1 MSDELDKRVVR
12 MEFDNSKFE
21 KNVKQSQETLKKLD
35 EQLEFKDGS
44 KGIEKVEASLSHFQI
59 VSFAVINRVTN
70 KIIDLGVNFVKA
82 LSVDNI
88 SAGWT
93 KFGQKT
99 TSVATL
105 AAQKI
110 KIAGKEIEDAGEKM
124 KVINDQLD
132 KLNFFSDETSYNFT
146 DMIDNIGK
154 FTAAGRSLDESVNA
168 MMGIANWAALSGQ
181 NASVASRAMY
191 QLSQA
196 LGKGYVQLID
206 WRSIGTAN
214 MDTQEFR
221 ETVLQTAVDIGE
233 LTKAGNEFITKTG
246 KKFTLEQFTESL
258 SSKWFTNDVLLKTL
272 SKYSSAVQDVY
283 EIASKEGISAT
294 EVLEKYGDQFDKFGI
309 KAFKAAQEAR
319 TFTDVINATKDAVS
333 TGWMTTAE
341 QIFGGYEDAK
351 NLWTELANELYGI
364 FAEGGNFRNEVLNLW
379 NTLEGRKD
387 IFGEHGSSNQGAFW
401 NIYDAI
407 IAIKDLIKDAW
418 SGVFNS
424 SDFTSETER
433 AQDLAS
439 KLKEITSQIREI
451 TSRVLNNIRN
461 NIELKAVLSGLANTV
476 GILVSLLKAAYFA
489 ISPIVYAAKD
499 LAKYLFNR
507 IAAFG
512 LNMKKVQS
520 VTENIN
526 RVASKL
532 YYSISNIIEYINP
545 TGILDSVI
553 DTLSGILQEL
563 SKFDIINAIADWVK
577 DFIDAMKSAGGNSE
591 SVQNILGG
599 LASIIRV
606 IGKLVIEVTKIIS
619 KYVLPIASIII
630 DTVSKVAGFLSGL
643 LVTILGFVGD
653 FITQLS
659 NLILGKSSEFGE
671 LGNDIKNFVTD
682 MLARLKKLSP
692 VLKSIVS
699 ITKTFVD
706 LILLLPKAIDKLF
719 VNFTGKTFGENIVAF
734 FDNLAKSISNLYNKI
749 QNGIGGKGSNN
760 LFDPIINLANG
771 IKSFLKGLWSI
782 LSGIISL
789 TGTIIGAVGKILS
802 GIGSVLQDIS
812 KFANGVEL
820 KQTTKALLTIVT
832 ILATIT
838 AIGWIIYSLFYGIK
852 SLLAPVQYVME
863 NVGDTI
869 YNLGKAMKNKS
880 IADIINSIGE
890 FLKSIAFLM
899 LSLSASIAVIAA
911 IPENGFIRGVVT
923 IGVFSVI
930 ISALA
935 ITLTVLSAK
944 LKTLQLAQKTLVKT
958 AKTFTGHSA
967 TQSYTTMSEVARV
980 LMSIGLAIVEFAI
993 AVKII
998 ASLNINES
1006 WSAAGMLTLFMIAIS
1021 VIAIELVKH
1030 APKEKDAKALAK
1042 NTSVLKK
1049 MIKLI
1054 GTMAFSLMIISK
1066 SIAKLASVDTTKM
1079 WNAFAAMGLT
1089 IVLISAFVIE
1099 LAKVSKTKKGESTA
1113 NFKGV
1118 ASIFLAISVLALSIL
1133 KFVKNVSGMDEGKL
1147 WYGIGVLS
1155 AILTILAVFVGLIEL
1170 VTVLTSKLNKKGSKL
1185 EGLVTVTYTQYDGI
1199 AAMFASMS
1207 VLLLS
1212 ISSTL
1217 SILSNIGDHAKLWSS
1232 VGAISTLLIAFAA
1245 MIAIISKF
1253 STAQKTLEQS
1263 LDKTKSNKLGKKFK
1277 GAFNKSTNGTDWSG
1291 VTGFIL
1297 GMSSALL
1304 IISGA
1309 LSKMD
1314 KLDPDKMKSSVL
1326 AIIVLMGAFV
1336 VAIKSMVNVSDKSKN
1351 FKAKELNK
1359 LMIVMSIVLWSI
1371 AGVISVLGKMDIAT
1385 VWSSVGAIVLILD
1398 TLAVVISII
1407 SKFGTSGKKAEA
1419 NMAQLV
1425 ILTFSMVMFV
1435 NALST
1440 LKDVP
1445 WQTILAASGGLI
1457 AVLMAIAGVI
1467 TIISKFG
1474 TSGKKAEANMAQLAI
1489 LTGTMTLF
1497 MLSLS
1502 TLKDIPWQTILAASG
1517 GLIAVLMAI
1526 TGVIAIISKFGTS
1539 GKKAK
1544 SNMAQLAILTGTM
1557 TLFMLSL
1564 STLKDI
1570 PWQTI
1575 LAAAGAVSVVLY
1587 ALVGA
1592 VALMSM
1598 IKVEPTS
1605 MLAFAAAIL
1614 VLSASLIPFA
1624 VAMQLLQIVGWSSIG
1639 KGAII
1644 LAGGLTLLVAAAKI
1658 MGPAVVNLLAV
1669 SAAVIMLGAGLL
1681 MASMALT
1688 GFAANLGISMEE
1700 IVANSELI
1708 GTALQNI
1715 GPMLV
1720 DALFSGF
1727 IELFSKLGELIPK
1740 IENIVIELINSLVN
1754 IFSNEA
1760 TLKLPESIMTLVD
1773 SCIEALNN
1781 RIPKI
1786 LESVKNIAKTILQWL
1801 KDNIVWIANDTIT
1814 VLLKIIDTI
1823 TSRMDEITTS
1833 LVNFLTKLTKD
1844 LFDKI
1849 WPVIK
1854 LIVDKIIEIL
1864 PELFKQL
1871 LNLVTVVSKFVL
1883 VFIGYVIK
1891 MVIASLGT
1899 LAKLMFDLLAGIIL
1913 LVVEVFK
1920 GLTRVIFAAL
1930 RYMAY
1935 TVVDLI
1941 GDVLEALL
1949 KDIPTFVKSIGGK
1962 IIAAVLSTLSD
1973 MVRDIPILKVLSGPL
1988 DDAAK
1993 NLSNNARLNTEGIL
2007 QNVYDELDSARRGIS
2022 GVVTNI
2028 TSRVGEDVTQGISD
2042 INAAMASSMEELTG
2056 TAKKGGENA
2065 GNATSEGYRDALEIH
2080 SPSKVFARLGG
2091 YVVDGLTNGL
2101 NDNTGAIRNSAISM
2115 MNDTVTAAKSVIDNA
2130 NMDDDIVIRPVMD
2143 LSNIQSGVSNISSL
2157 MSNVNG
2163 TEVSMS
2169 GRLASSITKDNKR
2182 ASKHASENKNGTI
2195 INNGGDTYNPTF
2207 NITSNDPEAVAREVD
2222 IRMQR
2227 MRMQSSL
2234 AKGGAR

>member
-59 VSFAVINRVTN
+59 VAFAVINRVTN

-489 ISPIVYAAKD
+489 VSPIVYAAKD

-630 DTVSKVAGFLSGL
+630 NTVSKVAGFLSGL

-671 LGNDIKNFVTD
+671 LGDDIKNFATD

-692 VLKSIVS
+692 VLKSIVD

-771 IKSFLKGLWSI
+771 ISSFLKGLWSI

-789 TGTIIGAVGKILS
+789 AGTIIGAVGKILS
-802 GIGSVLQDIS
+802 GIGGVLQDIS

-863 NVGDTI
+863 SVGDTI

-899 LSLSASIAVIAA
+899 LSFSASIAIIAA
-911 IPENGFIRGVVT
+911 IPVDGFTRGVTT
-923 IGVFSVI
+923 ISIFAVF

-967 TQSYTTMSEVARV
+967 TQSYTTISEVARV

-998 ASLNINES
+998 ASLNITES

-1030 APKEKDAKALAK
+1030 APKEKDAKAMAK

-1066 SIAKLASVDTTKM
+1066 SIAKLASVDTMKM
-1079 WNAFAAMGLT
+1079 WNAFAAMGL
-1089 IVLISAFVIE
+1089 IILLISAFVIG
-1099 LAKVSKTKKGESTA
+1099 LAKVSKTKKGEGAA

-1212 ISSTL
+1212 IASTL

-1253 STAQKTLEQS
+1253 SIAQKTLEQS

-1291 VTGFIL
+1291 ITGFIL

-1314 KLDPDKMKSSVL
+1314 KLDPDKMKTSVL

-1336 VAIKSMVNVSDKSKN
+1336 FAIKSMVKLSDKSKN

-1359 LMIVMSIVLWSI
+1359 LMIVMSMVLWSI
-1371 AGVISVLGKMDIAT
+1371 AGVISTLGKMDITT
-1385 VWSSVGAIVLILD
+1385 VWSSVGAVVLILGA
-1398 TLAVVISII
+1398 LAGVISLI

-1435 NALST
+1435 NALSN
-1440 LKDVP
+1440 LKEVS

-1467 TIISKFG
+1467 
-1474 TSGKKAEANMAQLAI
+1474 
-1489 LTGTMTLF
+1489 
-1497 MLSLS
+1497 
-1502 TLKDIPWQTILAASG
+1502 
-1517 GLIAVLMAI
+1517 
-1526 TGVIAIISKFGTS
+1526 AIISKFGTS
-1539 GKKAK
+1539 GKKANA
-1544 SNMAQLAILTGTM
+1544 NMAQLAILTGTM

-1592 VALMSM
+1592 VTLMSM

-1624 VAMQLLQIVGWSSIG
+1624 VAMQLLQTVTWSSIG

-1669 SAAVIMLGAGLL
+1669 SAAVVMLGAGLF

-1688 GFAANLGISMEE
+1688 GFSANLGISMEE

-1708 GTALQNI
+1708 GAALQNI

-1727 IELFSKLGELIPK
+1727 IELFSKLGELIPQ
-1740 IENIVIELINSLVN
+1740 IENIVIELINSLDN
-1754 IFSNEA
+1754 ILSNEA
-1760 TLKLPESIMTLVD
+1760 TLKLPESIMTLID
-1773 SCIEALNN
+1773 SCIEALKN
-1781 RIPKI
+1781 RMPKI
-1786 LESVKNIAKTILQWL
+1786 LESVKNISKTILQWL
-1801 KDNIVWIANDTIT
+1801 KDNIAWIANDIIT

-1833 LVNFLTKLTKD
+1833 LVNFLKKLTKD

-1849 WPVIK
+1849 GPVIK
-1854 LIVDKIIEIL
+1854 LIVDKIIEKL
-1864 PELFKQL
+1864 PELSKEL
-1871 LNLVTVVSKFVL
+1871 LKLVTVVGQFVL

-1920 GLTRVIFAAL
+1920 GLTSVIFAAL

-2028 TSRVGEDVTQGISD
+2028 TSRVGEDITQGISD
-2042 INAAMASSMEELTG
+2042 INAAMTSSMEALTG

-2101 NDNTGAIRNSAISM
+2101 NDNTGTIRNSAISM

-2163 TEVSMS
+2163 TTVSMS

-2182 ASKHASENKNGTI
+2182 ASKRSSESNSGTT

>member
-59 VSFAVINRVTN
+59 VAFAVINRVTN

-88 SAGWT
+88 YAGWT
-93 KFGQKT
+93 KFGQKV

-110 KIAGKEIEDAGEKM
+110 KMSGKVIEDTSEKM
-124 KVINDQLD
+124 EAINDQLD

-181 NASVASRAMY
+181 NASTASRAMY

-196 LGKGYVQLID
+196 LGKGYIQLID
-206 WRSIGTAN
+206 WKSIQIAN

-246 KKFTLEQFTESL
+246 KKFTLEKFTESL

-272 SKYSSAVQDVY
+272 SKYSSAVQDIY

-461 NIELKAVLSGLANTV
+461 NIELKAILSGLSNTV

-512 LNMKKVQS
+512 LNMKKVQG

-532 YYSISNIIEYINP
+532 YYSISNIVEYINP
-545 TGILDSVI
+545 TGVLDSVI

-577 DFIDAMKSAGGNSE
+577 DFIDAMKSAGGTSE

-599 LASIIRV
+599 LASIVRV

-619 KYVLPIASIII
+619 KYVLPIASIVI
-630 DTVSKVAGFLSGL
+630 DTVSKVSGFLSGL

-671 LGNDIKNFVTD
+671 LGDDIKNFATD

-719 VNFTGKTFGENIVAF
+719 VNFTGKTFGENIIAF
-734 FDNLAKSISNLYNKI
+734 FDNLSKSISNLYNKI

-760 LFDPIINLANG
+760 LFDPITNLANG
-771 IKSFLKGLWSI
+771 IASFLKGIWSI
-782 LSGIISL
+782 LSGIMSL
-789 TGTIIGAVGKILS
+789 TGTIIGAIGKILS
-802 GIGSVLQDIS
+802 GIGSVLQDVS

-863 NVGDTI
+863 SVGDTI

-880 IADIINSIGE
+880 IADIINSVGE

-899 LSLSASIAVIAA
+899 LSFSASIAIIAA
-911 IPENGFIRGVVT
+911 IPVDGFTRGVTT
-923 IGVFSVI
+923 IGIFVAI
-930 ISALA
+930 IIALA

-958 AKTFTGHSA
+958 AKTFTGHSS
-967 TQSYTTMSEVARV
+967 TQSYTTISEVARV
-980 LMSIGLAIVEFAI
+980 LMSIGLAMVEFAV

-998 ASLNINES
+998 ASLKLAES
-1006 WSAAGMLTLFMIAIS
+1006 WSAAGMLTLFMIVIS
-1021 VIAIELVKH
+1021 VISIELVKH

-1042 NTSVLKK
+1042 NTSVLKR

-1054 GTMAFSLMIISK
+1054 STMAFSLMIISK
-1066 SIAKLASVDTTKM
+1066 SIAKLASVDTIKM
-1079 WNAFAAMGLT
+1079 WNAFAAMGLIMT
-1089 IVLISAFVIE
+1089 LISVFIIVLAN
-1099 LAKVSKTKKGESTA
+1099 VSKTTKGKSAA

-1133 KFVKNVSGMDEGKL
+1133 TFVKKVSGMDEGKL

-1170 VTVLTSKLNKKGSKL
+1170 VTILTSKLNQKGSKL
-1185 EGLVTVTYTQYDGI
+1185 EGVITVTYTQYDGI

-1212 ISSTL
+1212 IAATL
-1217 SILSNIGDHAKLWSS
+1217 SILSNIGDPAKLWSS
-1232 VGAISTLLIAFAA
+1232 VGAISVLLLVFSA
-1245 MIAIISKF
+1245 MIAVISKF

-1291 VTGFIL
+1291 ITGFML

-1304 IISGA
+1304 VMSSA
-1309 LSKMD
+1309 LSIMN
-1314 KLDPDKMKSSVL
+1314 KLDVDKMRSSVL

-1336 VAIKSMVNVSDKSKN
+1336 IAIKSMVNISDKSKN

-1359 LMIVMSIVLWSI
+1359 LMIIMSMVLWSI
-1371 AGVISVLGKMDIAT
+1371 AGVIATLGKMDITT
-1385 VWSSVGAIVLILD
+1385 VWSSVGAIVLILGA
-1398 TLAVVISII
+1398 LAGVISLI

-1440 LKDVP
+1440 LEDVS

-1467 TIISKFG
+1467 
-1474 TSGKKAEANMAQLAI
+1474 
-1489 LTGTMTLF
+1489 
-1497 MLSLS
+1497 
-1502 TLKDIPWQTILAASG
+1502 
-1517 GLIAVLMAI
+1517 
-1526 TGVIAIISKFGTS
+1526 AIISKFGTS
-1539 GKKAK
+1539 GKKANA
-1544 SNMAQLAILTGTM
+1544 NMAQLAILTGTM

-1614 VLSASLIPFA
+1614 VLSASLIPLA
-1624 VAMQLLQIVGWSSIG
+1624 VAMQLLQTIGWSSIG
-1639 KGAII
+1639 KGAVI

-1658 MGPAVVNLLAV
+1658 MGPAVINLLAV

-1681 MASMALT
+1681 MASIALT

-1708 GTALQNI
+1708 GAALQNI

-1720 DALFSGF
+1720 DALFNGF
-1727 IELFSKLGELIPK
+1727 IELFSKLGELIPQ

-1781 RIPKI
+1781 RMPKI

-1801 KDNIVWIANDTIT
+1801 KDNIAWIANDTIT

-1833 LVNFLTKLTKD
+1833 LVNFLKKLTKD

-1849 WPVIK
+1849 GPVIK

-1864 PELFKQL
+1864 PELSKQL
-1871 LNLVTVVSKFVL
+1871 LRLVTVVGNFVL

-1899 LAKLMFDLLAGIIL
+1899 LAKLMLDLLAGIIL
-1913 LVVEVFK
+1913 LAVEVFK

-2042 INAAMASSMEELTG
+2042 INAAMVSSMEELTG

-2101 NDNTGAIRNSAISM
+2101 NDNTGTIRNSAISM

-2163 TEVSMS
+2163 TEMSMT
-2169 GRLASSITKDNKR
+2169 GKLASSITKDNKR
-2182 ASKHASENKNGTI
+2182 ASKRASESNNGTI

>member
-59 VSFAVINRVTN
+59 VAFTVINRITN
-70 KIIDLGVNFVKA
+70 KIIDLGANFVKA

-206 WRSIGTAN
+206 WKSIQTAN

-246 KKFTLEQFTESL
+246 KKFTLEKFTESL

-433 AQDLAS
+433 AQDLSS

-532 YYSISNIIEYINP
+532 YYSISNIVEYINP
-545 TGILDSVI
+545 TGILDSII

-671 LGNDIKNFVTD
+671 LGNDIKNFATD

-771 IKSFLKGLWSI
+771 ISSLLKGLWSI

-802 GIGSVLQDIS
+802 GIGGVLQDIS

-899 LSLSASIAVIAA
+899 LSFSASIAIIAA
-911 IPENGFIRGVVT
+911 IPVDGFTRGVTT
-923 IGVFSVI
+923 ISIFAVF

-944 LKTLQLAQKTLVKT
+944 LKTLQIAQKTLVKT
-958 AKTFTGHSA
+958 AKTFTGHSS
-967 TQSYTTMSEVARV
+967 TQSYTTISEVARV
-980 LMSIGLAIVEFAI
+980 LMSIGLAIVQFAI

-998 ASLNINES
+998 ASLNITEA
-1006 WSAAGMLTLFMIAIS
+1006 WSAAGMLTLFMIAVS

-1049 MIKLI
+1049 MIKII

-1066 SIAKLASVDTTKM
+1066 SISKLASVDTTKM
-1079 WNAFAAMGLT
+1079 WSAFGVMALT
-1089 IVLISAFVIE
+1089 IVLISGFVIA
-1099 LAKVSKTKKGESTA
+1099 LAKVSKTKKGEGA
-1113 NFKGV
+1113 PNFKGV

-1133 KFVKNVSGMDEGKL
+1133 TFVKNVSGMDEGKL

-1253 STAQKTLEQS
+1253 SIAQKTLEQS

-1291 VTGFIL
+1291 ITGFIL

-1314 KLDPDKMKSSVL
+1314 KLDPDKMKTSVL

-1336 VAIKSMVNVSDKSKN
+1336 IAIKSMVKLSDKSKN

-1359 LMIVMSIVLWSI
+1359 LMIIMSMVLWSI
-1371 AGVISVLGKMDIAT
+1371 AGVIATLGKMDITT
-1385 VWSSVGAIVLILD
+1385 VWSSVGAVVLILGA
-1398 TLAVVISII
+1398 LATVISII

-1435 NALST
+1435 NALSN
-1440 LKDVP
+1440 LKEVS

-1467 TIISKFG
+1467 
-1474 TSGKKAEANMAQLAI
+1474 
-1489 LTGTMTLF
+1489 
-1497 MLSLS
+1497 
-1502 TLKDIPWQTILAASG
+1502 
-1517 GLIAVLMAI
+1517 
-1526 TGVIAIISKFGTS
+1526 AIISKFGTS
-1539 GKKAK
+1539 GKKANA
-1544 SNMAQLAILTGTM
+1544 NMAQLAILTGTM

-1614 VLSASLIPFA
+1614 VLSASLIPLA
-1624 VAMQLLQIVGWSSIG
+1624 VAMQLLQMVGWSSIG

-1644 LAGGLTLLVAAAKI
+1644 LAGGLMLLVAAAKI

-1669 SAAVIMLGAGLL
+1669 SAAVIMLGSGLL
-1681 MASMALT
+1681 MAAMALT

-1708 GTALQNI
+1708 GAALQNI

-1720 DALFSGF
+1720 DALFNGF
-1727 IELFSKLGELIPK
+1727 IELFNKLGELIPQ
-1740 IENIVIELINSLVN
+1740 IEDVVIELINSLVN
-1754 IFSNEA
+1754 IFSNDA

-1773 SCIEALNN
+1773 SCIEALEN
-1781 RIPKI
+1781 RMPKI

-1801 KDNIVWIANDTIT
+1801 KDNIAWIANDTIT
-1814 VLLKIIDTI
+1814 VLLKIVDTI

-1833 LVNFLTKLTKD
+1833 LVNFLKKLTKD

-1849 WPVIK
+1849 GTVIK
-1854 LIVDKIIEIL
+1854 LIVDKIIEKL
-1864 PELFKQL
+1864 PELSKQL
-1871 LNLVTVVSKFVL
+1871 LRLVTVVGQFVL
-1883 VFIGYVIK
+1883 LFIGYVIK

-1899 LAKLMFDLLAGIIL
+1899 LAKLMLDLLAGIIL
-1913 LVVEVFK
+1913 LAVEVFK

-2007 QNVYDELDSARRGIS
+2007 QNVYDELDSARKGIS

-2042 INAAMASSMEELTG
+2042 INAAMTSSMEALTG
-2056 TAKKGGENA
+2056 TAKKGGEDA

-2101 NDNTGAIRNSAISM
+2101 NDNTGAVRNSAISM

-2163 TEVSMS
+2163 TKVSMS

-2182 ASKHASENKNGTI
+2182 ASKRASESNSGTI

-2227 MRMQSSL
+2227 MRMQSNL

>member
-59 VSFAVINRVTN
+59 VAFTVINRITN
-70 KIIDLGVNFVKA
+70 KIIDLGANFVKA

-526 RVASKL
+526 RIASKL
-532 YYSISNIIEYINP
+532 YYSISNIVEYINP

-577 DFIDAMKSAGGNSE
+577 DFIDAMKSAGGTSE

-606 IGKLVIEVTKIIS
+606 IGKLVIEVTKIVS

-682 MLARLKKLSP
+682 MLSRLKKLSP

-706 LILLLPKAIDKLF
+706 LILLLPKAIDKMF
-719 VNFTGKTFGENIVAF
+719 VNFTGKTFGENIIAF

-749 QNGIGGKGSNN
+749 QNGIGGKGSDN

-771 IKSFLKGLWSI
+771 ISSFLKGIWSI

-899 LSLSASIAVIAA
+899 LSLSASIAIIAA
-911 IPENGFIRGVVT
+911 IPENGFTRGVTT
-923 IGVFSVI
+923 IGIFSGI

-958 AKTFTGHSA
+958 AKTFTGHSS

-1054 GTMAFSLMIISK
+1054 GTIAFSLMIISK
-1066 SIAKLASVDTTKM
+1066 SIAKLASVDTAKM
-1079 WNAFAAMGLT
+1079 WNAFAAMGLI
-1089 IVLISAFVIE
+1089 IVLISVFVIA
-1099 LAKVSKTKKGESTA
+1099 LAKVSKSKKGESAA

-1304 IISGA
+1304 IISSA

-1336 VAIKSMVNVSDKSKN
+1336 LAIKSMVNISDKSKN

-1359 LMIVMSIVLWSI
+1359 LMIVMSMVLWSI

-1440 LKDVP
+1440 LKDV
-1445 WQTILAASGGLI
+1445 S
-1457 AVLMAIAGVI
+1457 
-1467 TIISKFG
+1467 
-1474 TSGKKAEANMAQLAI
+1474 
-1489 LTGTMTLF
+1489 
-1497 MLSLS
+1497 
-1502 TLKDIPWQTILAASG
+1502 WQTILAASG

-1539 GKKAK
+1539 GKKAEA
-1544 SNMAQLAILTGTM
+1544 NMAQLAILTGTM

-1624 VAMQLLQIVGWSSIG
+1624 VAMQLLQIVEWSSIG

-1708 GTALQNI
+1708 GAALQNI

-1727 IELFSKLGELIPK
+1727 IELFNKLGELIPQ

-1760 TLKLPESIMTLVD
+1760 TLKLPESIMTLID

-1781 RIPKI
+1781 RMPKI
-1786 LESVKNIAKTILQWL
+1786 LESVKNIAKTVLQWL

-1833 LVNFLTKLTKD
+1833 LVNFLKKLTKD

-1849 WPVIK
+1849 GPVIK

-1864 PELFKQL
+1864 PELSKQL

-1891 MVIASLGT
+1891 MVIDSLGT

-2022 GVVTNI
+2022 GVITNI
-2028 TSRVGEDVTQGISD
+2028 TSRVGDDVTQGISD
-2042 INAAMASSMEELTG
+2042 INAAMTSSMEALTG

>member
-35 EQLEFKDGS
+35 EQLEFKDSS

-59 VSFAVINRVTN
+59 VAFTVINRITN

-499 LAKYLFNR
+499 LAKYLFNK

-532 YYSISNIIEYINP
+532 YYSISNIVEYINP

-577 DFIDAMKSAGGNSE
+577 DFIDAMKSAGGTSE

-706 LILLLPKAIDKLF
+706 LILLLPKAIDKMF
-719 VNFTGKTFGENIVAF
+719 VNFTGKTFGENIVSF

-749 QNGIGGKGSNN
+749 QNGIGGKGSGN

-771 IKSFLKGLWSI
+771 ISSFLKGLWSI

-802 GIGSVLQDIS
+802 GIGGVLQDIS

-899 LSLSASIAVIAA
+899 LSFSASIAIIAA
-911 IPENGFIRGVVT
+911 IPVDGFTRGVTT
-923 IGVFSVI
+923 IGIFSGI

-1079 WNAFAAMGLT
+1079 WNAFAAMGLI
-1089 IVLISAFVIE
+1089 IVLISVFVIK
-1099 LAKVSKTKKGESTA
+1099 LAKVSKSKKGESAA

-1133 KFVKNVSGMDEGKL
+1133 KFVKNVSCMDEGKL

-1217 SILSNIGDHAKLWSS
+1217 STLSNIGDHAKLWSS

-1263 LDKTKSNKLGKKFK
+1263 LDKTKSNKLRKKFK

-1304 IISGA
+1304 IISSA

-1336 VAIKSMVNVSDKSKN
+1336 VAIKSMVKVSDNSKN

-1359 LMIVMSIVLWSI
+1359 LMIVMSMVLWSI

-1385 VWSSVGAIVLILD
+1385 VWSSVGAIVLILGA
-1398 TLAVVISII
+1398 LATVISVI

-1435 NALST
+1435 NA
-1440 LKDVP
+1440 
-1445 WQTILAASGGLI
+1445 
-1457 AVLMAIAGVI
+1457 
-1467 TIISKFG
+1467 
-1474 TSGKKAEANMAQLAI
+1474 
-1489 LTGTMTLF
+1489 
-1497 MLSLS
+1497 LS

-1539 GKKAK
+1539 GKKAEA
-1544 SNMAQLAILTGTM
+1544 NMAQLAILTGTM

-1720 DALFSGF
+1720 DALFNGF
-1727 IELFSKLGELIPK
+1727 IELFNKLGELIPK

-1781 RIPKI
+1781 RMPKI

-1823 TSRMDEITTS
+1823 TSRMDEITNS
-1833 LVNFLTKLTKD
+1833 LVNFLTKLTIA

-1849 WPVIK
+1849 GPIIK

-1864 PELFKQL
+1864 PELSKQL

-1891 MVIASLGT
+1891 MVIDSLGT
-1899 LAKLMFDLLAGIIL
+1899 LAKLIFDLLAGIIL

-1935 TVVDLI
+1935 TIVDLI

-1973 MVRDIPILKVLSGPL
+1973 MVKDIPILKVLSGPL

-2022 GVVTNI
+2022 GVITNI
-2028 TSRVGEDVTQGISD
+2028 TSRVGDDVTQGISD

-2101 NDNTGAIRNSAISM
+2101 NDNTGAVRNSAISM

>member
-59 VSFAVINRVTN
+59 VAFTVINRITN
-70 KIIDLGVNFVKA
+70 KIIDLGANFVKA

-110 KIAGKEIEDAGEKM
+110 KIAGKEIEDTSEKM
-124 KVINDQLD
+124 EVINDQLD

-532 YYSISNIIEYINP
+532 YYSISNIVEYINP

-771 IKSFLKGLWSI
+771 ISSFLKGLWSI

-802 GIGSVLQDIS
+802 GIGGVLQDIS

-863 NVGDTI
+863 SVGDTI

-899 LSLSASIAVIAA
+899 LSFSASIAIIAA
-911 IPENGFIRGVVT
+911 IPVDGFTRGVTT
-923 IGVFSVI
+923 ISIFAVF

-944 LKTLQLAQKTLVKT
+944 LKTLQIAQKTLVKT

-967 TQSYTTMSEVARV
+967 TQSYTTISEVARV

-998 ASLNINES
+998 ASLNITES

-1066 SIAKLASVDTTKM
+1066 SIAKLASVDTMKM
-1079 WNAFAAMGLT
+1079 WNAFAAMGLI
-1089 IVLISAFVIE
+1089 IVLISAFVIG
-1099 LAKVSKTKKGESTA
+1099 LAKVSKTKKGEGAA

-1217 SILSNIGDHAKLWSS
+1217 SILSNIGDQAKLWSS

-1253 STAQKTLEQS
+1253 SIAQKTLEQS

-1291 VTGFIL
+1291 ITGFIL

-1314 KLDPDKMKSSVL
+1314 KLDPDKMKTSVL

-1336 VAIKSMVNVSDKSKN
+1336 IAIKSMVKLSDKSKN

-1359 LMIVMSIVLWSI
+1359 LMIIMSMVLWSI
-1371 AGVISVLGKMDIAT
+1371 AGVIATLGKMDITT
-1385 VWSSVGAIVLILD
+1385 VWSSVGAVVLILGA
-1398 TLAVVISII
+1398 LATVISII

-1435 NALST
+1435 NALSN
-1440 LKDVP
+1440 LKEVS

-1467 TIISKFG
+1467 
-1474 TSGKKAEANMAQLAI
+1474 
-1489 LTGTMTLF
+1489 
-1497 MLSLS
+1497 
-1502 TLKDIPWQTILAASG
+1502 
-1517 GLIAVLMAI
+1517 
-1526 TGVIAIISKFGTS
+1526 AIISKFGTS
-1539 GKKAK
+1539 GKKANA
-1544 SNMAQLAILTGTM
+1544 NMAQLAILTGTM

-1614 VLSASLIPFA
+1614 VLSASLIPLA
-1624 VAMQLLQIVGWSSIG
+1624 VAMQLLQTVEWSSIG

-1669 SAAVIMLGAGLL
+1669 SAAVVMLGAGLL

-1720 DALFSGF
+1720 EALFSGF
-1727 IELFSKLGELIPK
+1727 IELFNKLGELIPQ
-1740 IENIVIELINSLVN
+1740 IENIVIELINSLDN
-1754 IFSNEA
+1754 ILSNEA
-1760 TLKLPESIMTLVD
+1760 TLKLPESIMKLVD
-1773 SCIEALNN
+1773 SCIEALTN
-1781 RIPKI
+1781 RMPKI

-1801 KDNIVWIANDTIT
+1801 KDNIVWIANDIIT

-1833 LVNFLTKLTKD
+1833 IVNFLKKLTKD

-1849 WPVIK
+1849 GPVIK
-1854 LIVDKIIEIL
+1854 LIVDKIIENL
-1864 PELFKQL
+1864 PELSKEL
-1871 LNLVTVVSKFVL
+1871 LKLVTVVGQFVL

-1973 MVRDIPILKVLSGPL
+1973 MVKDIPILKVLSGPL

-2042 INAAMASSMEELTG
+2042 INAAMTSSMEELTG

-2163 TEVSMS
+2163 TEMSMT
-2169 GRLASSITKDNKR
+2169 GKLASSITKDNKR
-2182 ASKHASENKNGTI
+2182 ASKRASESKNGTI

>member
-59 VSFAVINRVTN
+59 VAFTVINRITN
-70 KIIDLGVNFVKA
+70 KIIDLGANFVKA

-110 KIAGKEIEDAGEKM
+110 KMSGKVIEDTSKKM
-124 KVINDQLD
+124 EVINDQLD

-294 EVLEKYGDQFDKFGI
+294 EVLEKYGNQFDKFGI

-532 YYSISNIIEYINP
+532 YYSISNIVEYINP

-619 KYVLPIASIII
+619 KYVLPIASIVI

-671 LGNDIKNFVTD
+671 LGDDIKNFVTD

-692 VLKSIVS
+692 VLKSIVD

-771 IKSFLKGLWSI
+771 IDSFLKGLWSI

-802 GIGSVLQDIS
+802 GIGGVLQDIS

-863 NVGDTI
+863 SVGDTI

-899 LSLSASIAVIAA
+899 LSFSASIAIIAA
-911 IPENGFIRGVVT
+911 IPIDGFTRGVTT
-923 IGVFSVI
+923 ISIFAVF

-944 LKTLQLAQKTLVKT
+944 LKTLQIAQKTLVKT

-967 TQSYTTMSEVARV
+967 TQSYTTISEVARV
-980 LMSIGLAIVEFAI
+980 LMSIGLAIVQFAI

-998 ASLNINES
+998 ASLNITEA
-1006 WSAAGMLTLFMIAIS
+1006 WSAAGMLTLFMIAVS

-1079 WNAFAAMGLT
+1079 WSAFGVMALT
-1089 IVLISAFVIE
+1089 IVLISGFVIA
-1099 LAKVSKTKKGESTA
+1099 LAKVSKTKKGEGA
-1113 NFKGV
+1113 PNFKGV

-1232 VGAISTLLIAFAA
+1232 VGAISALLIAFAA

-1326 AIIVLMGAFV
+1326 AIIILMGAFV
-1336 VAIKSMVNVSDKSKN
+1336 IAIKSMVKLSDKSKN

-1371 AGVISVLGKMDIAT
+1371 AGVISVLGKMDITT
-1385 VWSSVGAIVLILD
+1385 VWSSVGAVVLILD

-1425 ILTFSMVMFV
+1425 ILTFSIVMFV

-1440 LKDVP
+1440 LKDVS

-1467 TIISKFG
+1467 
-1474 TSGKKAEANMAQLAI
+1474 
-1489 LTGTMTLF
+1489 
-1497 MLSLS
+1497 
-1502 TLKDIPWQTILAASG
+1502 
-1517 GLIAVLMAI
+1517 
-1526 TGVIAIISKFGTS
+1526 AIISKFGTS
-1539 GKKAK
+1539 GKKAQ

-1605 MLAFAAAIL
+1605 MLAFASAIL
-1614 VLSASLIPFA
+1614 VLSTSLIPLA
-1624 VAMQLLQIVGWSSIG
+1624 VAMQLLQTIGWSSIG
-1639 KGAII
+1639 KGAVI
-1644 LAGGLTLLVAAAKI
+1644 LAGGLMLLVAAAKI

-1669 SAAVIMLGAGLL
+1669 SAAVVMLGAGLL

-1688 GFAANLGISMEE
+1688 GFSANLGISMEE

-1708 GTALQNI
+1708 GAALQNI

-1727 IELFSKLGELIPK
+1727 IELFSKLGELIPQ

-1754 IFSNEA
+1754 ILSNEA

-1773 SCIEALNN
+1773 SCIEALTN
-1781 RIPKI
+1781 RVPKI

-1801 KDNIVWIANDTIT
+1801 KDNIAWIANDTIT
-1814 VLLKIIDTI
+1814 VLLKIIDTV
-1823 TSRMDEITTS
+1823 TSRMDEITNS
-1833 LVNFLTKLTKD
+1833 LVNFLTKLTIA

-1864 PELFKQL
+1864 PELLNQL
-1871 LNLVTVVSKFVL
+1871 LKLVTVVSKFVL

-1973 MVRDIPILKVLSGPL
+1973 MVKDIPILKVLSGPL

-2101 NDNTGAIRNSAISM
+2101 NDNTGAVRNSAISM

-2163 TEVSMS
+2163 TEMS
-2169 GRLASSITKDNKR
+2169 ITGKLASSITKDNKR
-2182 ASKHASENKNGTI
+2182 ASKRSSESNSGTI

>member
-59 VSFAVINRVTN
+59 VAFTVINRITN
-70 KIIDLGVNFVKA
+70 KIIDLGANFVKA

-221 ETVLQTAVDIGE
+221 ETVLQTAVDSGE

-499 LAKYLFNR
+499 LAKYLFNK

-532 YYSISNIIEYINP
+532 YYSISNIVEYINP

-577 DFIDAMKSAGGNSE
+577 DFIDAMKSAGGTSE

-606 IGKLVIEVTKIIS
+606 IGKLVIDVTKIIS

-682 MLARLKKLSP
+682 MLSRLKKLSP

-706 LILLLPKAIDKLF
+706 LILLLPKAIDKMF

-771 IKSFLKGLWSI
+771 ISSFLKGLWSI

-802 GIGSVLQDIS
+802 GIGGVLQDIS

-832 ILATIT
+832 ILSTIT

-998 ASLNINES
+998 ASLNITES

-1066 SIAKLASVDTTKM
+1066 SIAKLASVDTMKM

-1118 ASIFLAISVLALSIL
+1118 ASIFLAISILALSIL

-1336 VAIKSMVNVSDKSKN
+1336 VAIKSMVKLSDKSKN

-1359 LMIVMSIVLWSI
+1359 LMIVMSMVLWSI

-1398 TLAVVISII
+1398 TLAIVISII

-1474 TSGKKAEANMAQLAI
+1474 TSGKKAEA
-1489 LTGTMTLF
+1489 
-1497 MLSLS
+1497 
-1502 TLKDIPWQTILAASG
+1502 
-1517 GLIAVLMAI
+1517 
-1526 TGVIAIISKFGTS
+1526 
-1539 GKKAK
+1539 
-1544 SNMAQLAILTGTM
+1544 NMAQLAILTGTM

-1781 RIPKI
+1781 RMPKI
-1786 LESVKNIAKTILQWL
+1786 LESVKNIAKTVLQWL
-1801 KDNIVWIANDTIT
+1801 KDNIVWISNDIIT

-1833 LVNFLTKLTKD
+1833 LANFLKKLTKD

-1849 WPVIK
+1849 GPVIK
-1854 LIVDKIIEIL
+1854 LIVDKIIEML

-1899 LAKLMFDLLAGIIL
+1899 LAKLMLDLLAGIIL

-2163 TEVSMS
+2163 TEMSMT
-2169 GRLASSITKDNKR
+2169 GKLASSITKDNKR
-2182 ASKHASENKNGTI
+2182 ASKRASESNSGTT

>member
-59 VSFAVINRVTN
+59 VAFTVINRITN
-70 KIIDLGVNFVKA
+70 KIIDLGANFVKA

-110 KIAGKEIEDAGEKM
+110 KIAGKEIEDTSEKM

-532 YYSISNIIEYINP
+532 YYSISNIVEYINP

-563 SKFDIINAIADWVK
+563 SKFDIINSIADWVK

-671 LGNDIKNFVTD
+671 LGDDIKNFVTD

-771 IKSFLKGLWSI
+771 ISSFLKGLWSI

-802 GIGSVLQDIS
+802 GIGGVLQDIS

-880 IADIINSIGE
+880 IADIINSIGD
-890 FLKSIAFLM
+890 FLKSIAFLI
-899 LSLSASIAVIAA
+899 LSFSASIAIIAA
-911 IPENGFIRGVVT
+911 IPVDGFTRGVTT
-923 IGVFSVI
+923 ISIFAVF

-944 LKTLQLAQKTLVKT
+944 LKTLQIAQKTLVKT

-967 TQSYTTMSEVARV
+967 TQSYTTISEVARV
-980 LMSIGLAIVEFAI
+980 LMSIGLAIVQFAI

-998 ASLNINES
+998 ASLNITES
-1006 WSAAGMLTLFMIAIS
+1006 WSAAGMLTLFMIAVS

-1079 WNAFAAMGLT
+1079 WSAFGVMALT
-1089 IVLISAFVIE
+1089 ILLISVFVIA
-1099 LAKVSKTKKGESTA
+1099 LAKVSKTKKGEGA
-1113 NFKGV
+1113 PNFKGV

-1199 AAMFASMS
+1199 AAMFASLS

-1212 ISSTL
+1212 ITSTL

-1253 STAQKTLEQS
+1253 SIAQKTLEQS

-1291 VTGFIL
+1291 ITGFIL

-1314 KLDPDKMKSSVL
+1314 KLDPDKMKTSVL

-1336 VAIKSMVNVSDKSKN
+1336 IAIKSMVKLSDKSKN

-1359 LMIVMSIVLWSI
+1359 LMIIMSMVLWSI
-1371 AGVISVLGKMDIAT
+1371 AGVIATLGKMDITT
-1385 VWSSVGAIVLILD
+1385 VWSSVGAVVLILGA
-1398 TLAVVISII
+1398 LATVISII

-1435 NALST
+1435 NALSN
-1440 LKDVP
+1440 LKEVS

-1467 TIISKFG
+1467 
-1474 TSGKKAEANMAQLAI
+1474 
-1489 LTGTMTLF
+1489 
-1497 MLSLS
+1497 
-1502 TLKDIPWQTILAASG
+1502 
-1517 GLIAVLMAI
+1517 
-1526 TGVIAIISKFGTS
+1526 AIISKFGTS
-1539 GKKAK
+1539 GKKANA
-1544 SNMAQLAILTGTM
+1544 NMAQLAILTGTM

-1575 LAAAGAVSVVLY
+1575 LAAAGAVTVVLY

-1624 VAMQLLQIVGWSSIG
+1624 VAMQLLQTVTWSSIG

-1669 SAAVIMLGAGLL
+1669 SAAVVMLGAGLL

-1727 IELFSKLGELIPK
+1727 IELFSKLGELIPQ

-1754 IFSNEA
+1754 ILSNEA
-1760 TLKLPESIMTLVD
+1760 TLKLPESIMTLID
-1773 SCIEALNN
+1773 SCIEALTN
-1781 RIPKI
+1781 RIPKM

-1801 KDNIVWIANDTIT
+1801 KDNIAWIANDTIT

-1823 TSRMDEITTS
+1823 TSRMDEITNS
-1833 LVNFLTKLTKD
+1833 LVNFLTKLTIA

-1864 PELFKQL
+1864 PELLNQL
-1871 LNLVTVVSKFVL
+1871 LKLVTVVSKFVL

-1913 LVVEVFK
+1913 LVVEVCK
-1920 GLTRVIFAAL
+1920 GLTSVIFAAL

-1973 MVRDIPILKVLSGPL
+1973 MVKDIPILKVLSGPL

-2101 NDNTGAIRNSAISM
+2101 NDNTGAVRNSAISM

-2163 TEVSMS
+2163 TKVSMS

-2182 ASKHASENKNGTI
+2182 ASKRASESNSGTT

>member
-59 VSFAVINRVTN
+59 VAFAVINRVTN

-93 KFGQKT
+93 KFGQKV

-110 KIAGKEIEDAGEKM
+110 KMSGKVIEDTSEKM
-124 KVINDQLD
+124 EAINDQLD

-181 NASVASRAMY
+181 NASTASRAMY

-196 LGKGYVQLID
+196 LGKGYIQLID
-206 WRSIGTAN
+206 WKSIQIAN

-246 KKFTLEQFTESL
+246 KKFTLEKFTESL

-272 SKYSSAVQDVY
+272 SKYSSAVQDIY

-294 EVLEKYGDQFDKFGI
+294 EVLEKYGDQFDEFGI

-333 TGWMTTAE
+333 TGWMATAE

-532 YYSISNIIEYINP
+532 YYSISNIVEYINP

-577 DFIDAMKSAGGNSE
+577 DFIDAMKSSGGTSE

-706 LILLLPKAIDKLF
+706 LILLLPKAIDKMF

-749 QNGIGGKGSNN
+749 QNGIGGKGSGN

-771 IKSFLKGLWSI
+771 ISSFLKGLWSI

-802 GIGSVLQDIS
+802 GIGGVLQDIS

-880 IADIINSIGE
+880 IADIINSVGE

-899 LSLSASIAVIAA
+899 LSLSASIAIIAA

-967 TQSYTTMSEVARV
+967 TQSYTTISEVARV

-998 ASLNINES
+998 ASLNMTES

-1066 SIAKLASVDTTKM
+1066 SIAKLASVDTMKM
-1079 WNAFAAMGLT
+1079 WNAFAAMGLI
-1089 IVLISAFVIE
+1089 IVLISVFVIA
-1099 LAKVSKTKKGESTA
+1099 LANVSKSKKGESAA

-1133 KFVKNVSGMDEGKL
+1133 KFVKNVSDMDEGKL

-1212 ISSTL
+1212 IASTL

-1232 VGAISTLLIAFAA
+1232 VGAISALLIAFAA

-1314 KLDPDKMKSSVL
+1314 KLDPDKMKSSVI

-1336 VAIKSMVNVSDKSKN
+1336 IAIKSMVNVSDKSKN

-1359 LMIVMSIVLWSI
+1359 LMIVMSMVLWSI

-1419 NMAQLV
+1419 NIAQLV
-1425 ILTFSMVMFV
+1425 ILTFSMMMFV

-1440 LKDVP
+1440 LKDVS

-1457 AVLMAIAGVI
+1457 AVLMA
-1467 TIISKFG
+1467 
-1474 TSGKKAEANMAQLAI
+1474 LA
-1489 LTGTMTLF
+1489 
-1497 MLSLS
+1497 
-1502 TLKDIPWQTILAASG
+1502 
-1517 GLIAVLMAI
+1517 
-1526 TGVIAIISKFGTS
+1526 GVIAIISKFGTS
-1539 GKKAK
+1539 GKKAN

-1557 TLFMLSL
+1557 TLFILSL

-1598 IKVEPTS
+1598 VKVEPTS

-1614 VLSASLIPFA
+1614 ILSASLIPFA
-1624 VAMQLLQIVGWSSIG
+1624 VAMQLLQIVEWSSIG

-1669 SAAVIMLGAGLL
+1669 SAAVVMLGAGLL

-1727 IELFSKLGELIPK
+1727 IELFSKLGELIPQ
-1740 IENIVIELINSLVN
+1740 IENIVIKLINSLVN

-1760 TLKLPESIMTLVD
+1760 TLKLPESIMALVD

-1781 RIPKI
+1781 RMPKI
-1786 LESVKNIAKTILQWL
+1786 LESIKNISKTILQWL
-1801 KDNIVWIANDTIT
+1801 KDNIVLIANDTIT

-1833 LVNFLTKLTKD
+1833 LVNFLTKLTIA

-1854 LIVDKIIEIL
+1854 LIVDKIIEML

-1871 LNLVTVVSKFVL
+1871 LRLVTVVSKFVL

-1899 LAKLMFDLLAGIIL
+1899 LAKLIFDLLAGIIL

-1920 GLTRVIFAAL
+1920 GLTRIIFAAL

-1935 TVVDLI
+1935 TIVDLI

-2101 NDNTGAIRNSAISM
+2101 NDNTGAVRNSAISM

-2163 TEVSMS
+2163 TEMSMT
-2169 GRLASSITKDNKR
+2169 GKLASSITKDNKR
-2182 ASKHASENKNGTI
+2182 ASKRASESNSGTT
-2195 INNGGDTYNPTF
+2195 INNGGDTYNPIF

>member
-59 VSFAVINRVTN
+59 VAFTVINRITN
-70 KIIDLGVNFVKA
+70 KIIDLGANFVKA

-110 KIAGKEIEDAGEKM
+110 KIAGKEIEDTSKKM
-124 KVINDQLD
+124 EVINDQLD

-319 TFTDVINATKDAVS
+319 TFTDVINSTKDAVS

-476 GILVSLLKAAYFA
+476 GILVSLLKAAYYA

-532 YYSISNIIEYINP
+532 YYSISNIVEYINP

-563 SKFDIINAIADWVK
+563 SKFDIINAISDWVK
-577 DFIDAMKSAGGNSE
+577 DFIDAMKSAGGTSE

-706 LILLLPKAIDKLF
+706 LILLLPKAIDKMF

-771 IKSFLKGLWSI
+771 ISSFLKGLWSI

-802 GIGSVLQDIS
+802 GIGGVLQDIS

-863 NVGDTI
+863 SVGDTI

-880 IADIINSIGE
+880 IADIINSIGD

-899 LSLSASIAVIAA
+899 LSLSASIAIIAA

-935 ITLTVLSAK
+935 VTLTVLSAK

-967 TQSYTTMSEVARV
+967 TQSYTTISEVARV

-998 ASLNINES
+998 ASLNITES

-1049 MIKLI
+1049 MINLI

-1066 SIAKLASVDTTKM
+1066 SIAKLASVDTAKM
-1079 WNAFAAMGLT
+1079 WNAFVVMALT
-1089 IVLISAFVIE
+1089 IVLISAFVIA
-1099 LAKVSKTKKGESTA
+1099 LAKVSKTKKGEGEA

-1118 ASIFLAISVLALSIL
+1118 ASILLAISVLALSIL

-1336 VAIKSMVNVSDKSKN
+1336 VAIKSMVKLSDKSKN

-1359 LMIVMSIVLWSI
+1359 LMIVMSMVLWSI

-1457 AVLMAIAGVI
+1457 AVLMAI
-1467 TIISKFG
+1467 
-1474 TSGKKAEANMAQLAI
+1474 
-1489 LTGTMTLF
+1489 
-1497 MLSLS
+1497 
-1502 TLKDIPWQTILAASG
+1502 
-1517 GLIAVLMAI
+1517 

-1539 GKKAK
+1539 GKKANA
-1544 SNMAQLAILTGTM
+1544 NMAQLAILTGTM

-1720 DALFSGF
+1720 DALFNGF
-1727 IELFSKLGELIPK
+1727 IELFNKLGELIPK

-1760 TLKLPESIMTLVD
+1760 TLKLPESIMTLID

-1781 RIPKI
+1781 RMPKI

-1823 TSRMDEITTS
+1823 TSRMDEITNS
-1833 LVNFLTKLTKD
+1833 LVNFLTKLTIA

-1849 WPVIK
+1849 GPVIK

-1871 LNLVTVVSKFVL
+1871 LRLVTVVSKFVL

-2028 TSRVGEDVTQGISD
+2028 TSRVGDDVTQGISD

-2101 NDNTGAIRNSAISM
+2101 NDNTGAVRNSAISM

-2163 TEVSMS
+2163 TEMSMT
-2169 GRLASSITKDNKR
+2169 GKLASSITKDNKR

>member
-59 VSFAVINRVTN
+59 VAFTVINRITN
-70 KIIDLGVNFVKA
+70 KIIDLGANFVKA

-110 KIAGKEIEDAGEKM
+110 KMSGKVIEDTSKKM
-124 KVINDQLD
+124 EVINDQLD

-532 YYSISNIIEYINP
+532 YYSISNIVEYINP

-553 DTLSGILQEL
+553 YTLSGILQEL
-563 SKFDIINAIADWVK
+563 SKFDIINAISDWVK
-577 DFIDAMKSAGGNSE
+577 DFIDAMKSAGGTSE

-619 KYVLPIASIII
+619 KYVLPITSIII

-671 LGNDIKNFVTD
+671 LGDDIKNFVTD

-749 QNGIGGKGSNN
+749 QNGIGGKGSDN

-771 IKSFLKGLWSI
+771 ISSFLKGLWSI

-802 GIGSVLQDIS
+802 GIGGVLQDIS

-899 LSLSASIAVIAA
+899 LSLSASIAIIAA

-923 IGVFSVI
+923 IGVFSAI

-998 ASLNINES
+998 ASLNITES

-1066 SIAKLASVDTTKM
+1066 SIAKLASVDTMKM
-1079 WNAFAAMGLT
+1079 WNAFAALGLT
-1089 IVLISAFVIE
+1089 IVLISAFIIE
-1099 LAKVSKTKKGESTA
+1099 LTKVSKTKKGESTA

-1253 STAQKTLEQS
+1253 SIAQKTLEQS

-1291 VTGFIL
+1291 ITGFIL
-1297 GMSSALL
+1297 GMSSALF

-1314 KLDPDKMKSSVL
+1314 KLDPDKMKSSVI

-1336 VAIKSMVNVSDKSKN
+1336 VAIKSMVKLSDKSKN

-1359 LMIVMSIVLWSI
+1359 LMIVMSMVLWSI

-1385 VWSSVGAIVLILD
+1385 VWSSVGAIVLILGA
-1398 TLAVVISII
+1398 LATVISVI

-1440 LKDVP
+1440 LKDVS

-1457 AVLMAIAGVI
+1457 AVLM
-1467 TIISKFG
+1467 T
-1474 TSGKKAEANMAQLAI
+1474 LA
-1489 LTGTMTLF
+1489 
-1497 MLSLS
+1497 
-1502 TLKDIPWQTILAASG
+1502 
-1517 GLIAVLMAI
+1517 
-1526 TGVIAIISKFGTS
+1526 GVIAIISKFGTS
-1539 GKKAK
+1539 GKKANA
-1544 SNMAQLAILTGTM
+1544 NMAQLAILTGTM

-1614 VLSASLIPFA
+1614 VLSASLIPLA
-1624 VAMQLLQIVGWSSIG
+1624 VAMQLLQTVEWSSIG

-1669 SAAVIMLGAGLL
+1669 SAAVVMLGAGLL

-1727 IELFSKLGELIPK
+1727 IELFSKLGELIPQ

-1760 TLKLPESIMTLVD
+1760 TLKLPESIMALVD

-1781 RIPKI
+1781 RMPKI
-1786 LESVKNIAKTILQWL
+1786 LESVKNIAKTVLQWL

-1823 TSRMDEITTS
+1823 TSRMDEITNS
-1833 LVNFLTKLTKD
+1833 LVNFLTKLTIA

-1854 LIVDKIIEIL
+1854 LTVDKIIEML

-1871 LNLVTVVSKFVL
+1871 LSLVTVVSKFVL

-1899 LAKLMFDLLAGIIL
+1899 IAKLMFDLLAGIIL

-1935 TVVDLI
+1935 TIVDLI

-2007 QNVYDELDSARRGIS
+2007 QNVYDELDSARRGIG

-2101 NDNTGAIRNSAISM
+2101 NDNTGAVRNSAISM

-2163 TEVSMS
+2163 TEMSMT
-2169 GRLASSITKDNKR
+2169 GKLASSITKDNKR
-2182 ASKHASENKNGTI
+2182 ASKRASENNSGTT

>member
-59 VSFAVINRVTN
+59 VAFTVINRITN
-70 KIIDLGVNFVKA
+70 KIIDLGANFVKA

-110 KIAGKEIEDAGEKM
+110 KMSGKVIEDTSKKM
-124 KVINDQLD
+124 EVINDQLD

-181 NASVASRAMY
+181 NASTASRAMY

-196 LGKGYVQLID
+196 LGKGYIQLID
-206 WRSIGTAN
+206 WKSIQIAN

-246 KKFTLEQFTESL
+246 KKFTLEKFTESL

-272 SKYSSAVQDVY
+272 SKYSSAVQDIY

-333 TGWMTTAE
+333 TGWMATAE

-532 YYSISNIIEYINP
+532 YYSISNIVEYINP

-671 LGNDIKNFVTD
+671 LGNDIKNFATD

-692 VLKSIVS
+692 VLKSIVD

-749 QNGIGGKGSNN
+749 QNGIGGKGSGN

-771 IKSFLKGLWSI
+771 ISSFLKGLWSI

-802 GIGSVLQDIS
+802 GIGGVLQDIS

-863 NVGDTI
+863 SVSDTI

-880 IADIINSIGE
+880 IADIINSIGD

-899 LSLSASIAVIAA
+899 LSFSASIAIIAA
-911 IPENGFIRGVVT
+911 IPTNGFTRGVIT

-935 ITLTVLSAK
+935 VTLTVLSAK
-944 LKTLQLAQKTLVKT
+944 LKTLQMAQKTLVKT

-967 TQSYTTMSEVARV
+967 TQSYTTISEVARV
-980 LMSIGLAIVEFAI
+980 LMSIGLALVEFAI

-998 ASLNINES
+998 ASLNITES

-1079 WNAFAAMGLT
+1079 WSAFGVMALT
-1089 IVLISAFVIE
+1089 IVLISVFVIA
-1099 LAKVSKTKKGESTA
+1099 LAKVSKTKKGEGA
-1113 NFKGV
+1113 PNFKGV

-1133 KFVKNVSGMDEGKL
+1133 TFVKNVSGMDEGKL

-1232 VGAISTLLIAFAA
+1232 VGAISALLIAFAA

-1326 AIIVLMGAFV
+1326 AIIILMGAFV
-1336 VAIKSMVNVSDKSKN
+1336 IAIKSMVKLSDKSKN

-1359 LMIVMSIVLWSI
+1359 LMIVMSMVLWSI

-1385 VWSSVGAIVLILD
+1385 VWSSVGAVVLILD

-1440 LKDVP
+1440 LKDIP

-1467 TIISKFG
+1467 SIISKFG
-1474 TSGKKAEANMAQLAI
+1474 TSGKKANA
-1489 LTGTMTLF
+1489 
-1497 MLSLS
+1497 
-1502 TLKDIPWQTILAASG
+1502 
-1517 GLIAVLMAI
+1517 
-1526 TGVIAIISKFGTS
+1526 
-1539 GKKAK
+1539 
-1544 SNMAQLAILTGTM
+1544 NMAQLAILTGTM

-1614 VLSASLIPFA
+1614 VLSTSLIPLA
-1624 VAMQLLQIVGWSSIG
+1624 VAMQLLQTIGWSSIG
-1639 KGAII
+1639 KGAVI

-1681 MASMALT
+1681 MAAIALT

-1708 GTALQNI
+1708 GAALQNI

-1720 DALFSGF
+1720 DALFNGF
-1727 IELFSKLGELIPK
+1727 IELFNKLGELIPQ

-1760 TLKLPESIMTLVD
+1760 TLKLPESIMTLID

-1781 RIPKI
+1781 RMPKI

-1833 LVNFLTKLTKD
+1833 LVNFLKKLTKD

-1849 WPVIK
+1849 GPVIK

-1864 PELFKQL
+1864 PELSKQL
-1871 LNLVTVVSKFVL
+1871 LRLVTLVGQFVL

-1949 KDIPTFVKSIGGK
+1949 KDIPSFVKSIGGK

-2042 INAAMASSMEELTG
+2042 INAAMTSSMEALTG

-2163 TEVSMS
+2163 TEMSMT
-2169 GRLASSITKDNKR
+2169 GKLASSITKDNKR
-2182 ASKHASENKNGTI
+2182 ASKRASESNSGTI

>member
-59 VSFAVINRVTN
+59 VAFAVINRVTN

-272 SKYSSAVQDVY
+272 SKYSSAVQDIY
-283 EIASKEGISAT
+283 EIASKEGITAS

-532 YYSISNIIEYINP
+532 YYSISNIVEYINP
-545 TGILDSVI
+545 TGILDSII
-553 DTLSGILQEL
+553 DTLSEILQEL
-563 SKFDIINAIADWVK
+563 SKFDIINAIADWIK

-671 LGNDIKNFVTD
+671 LGDDIKNFATD

-719 VNFTGKTFGENIVAF
+719 VNFTGKTFGENIVTF

-749 QNGIGGKGSNN
+749 QNGIGGKGSDN

-771 IKSFLKGLWSI
+771 ISNFLKGIWSI

-802 GIGSVLQDIS
+802 GIGGVLQDIS

-863 NVGDTI
+863 SVGDTI

-880 IADIINSIGE
+880 IADIINSIGD
-890 FLKSIAFLM
+890 FLKSIAFLI

-911 IPENGFIRGVVT
+911 IPENGFTRGVIT

-935 ITLTVLSAK
+935 VTLTVLSAK

-998 ASLNINES
+998 ASLNITES

-1066 SIAKLASVDTTKM
+1066 SIAKLASVDTMKM
-1079 WNAFAAMGLT
+1079 WNAFAAMGLI
-1089 IVLISAFVIE
+1089 IVLISVFVIA
-1099 LAKVSKTKKGESTA
+1099 LAKVSKSKKGESAA

-1253 STAQKTLEQS
+1253 SIAQKTLEQS

-1291 VTGFIL
+1291 ITGFIL

-1314 KLDPDKMKSSVL
+1314 KLDPDKMKTSVL

-1336 VAIKSMVNVSDKSKN
+1336 IAIKSMVKLSDKSKN

-1359 LMIVMSIVLWSI
+1359 LMIVMSMVLWSI
-1371 AGVISVLGKMDIAT
+1371 AGVIATLGKMDITT
-1385 VWSSVGAIVLILD
+1385 VWSSVGAVVLILGA
-1398 TLAVVISII
+1398 LATVISII

-1435 NALST
+1435 NALSN
-1440 LKDVP
+1440 LEDIS

-1467 TIISKFG
+1467 AIISKFG
-1474 TSGKKAEANMAQLAI
+1474 TSGKKANANMAQLAI

-1502 TLKDIPWQTILAASG
+1502 TLKDIPWQTILS
-1517 GLIAVLMAI
+1517 
-1526 TGVIAIISKFGTS
+1526 
-1539 GKKAK
+1539 
-1544 SNMAQLAILTGTM
+1544 
-1557 TLFMLSL
+1557 
-1564 STLKDI
+1564 
-1570 PWQTI
+1570 
-1575 LAAAGAVSVVLY
+1575 AAGAVTVVLY

-1614 VLSASLIPFA
+1614 VLSVSLIPLA
-1624 VAMQLLQIVGWSSIG
+1624 VAMQLLQTIGWSSIG
-1639 KGAII
+1639 KGAVI

-1669 SAAVIMLGAGLL
+1669 SAAVIMLGSGLL
-1681 MASMALT
+1681 MASIALT

-1708 GTALQNI
+1708 GSALQNI

-1727 IELFSKLGELIPK
+1727 IELFSKLGELIPQ
-1740 IENIVIELINSLVN
+1740 IENIVIELINSLDN
-1754 IFSNEA
+1754 ILSNEA

-1781 RIPKI
+1781 RMPKI
-1786 LESVKNIAKTILQWL
+1786 LESVKNIAKTIMQWL
-1801 KDNIVWIANDTIT
+1801 KDNIAWIANDTIT
-1814 VLLKIIDTI
+1814 VLLKIVDTI

-1833 LVNFLTKLTKD
+1833 LVNFLKKLTKD

-1849 WPVIK
+1849 GPVIK

-1864 PELFKQL
+1864 PELSKQL
-1871 LNLVTVVSKFVL
+1871 LRLVTVVGQFVL

-1899 LAKLMFDLLAGIIL
+1899 LAKLMLDLLAGIIL

-2101 NDNTGAIRNSAISM
+2101 NDNTGAVRNSAISM

-2163 TEVSMS
+2163 TKVSMS

>member
-59 VSFAVINRVTN
+59 VAFAVINRVTN

-719 VNFTGKTFGENIVAF
+719 VNFTGKTFGENIVSF

-802 GIGSVLQDIS
+802 GIGGVLQDIS

-1217 SILSNIGDHAKLWSS
+1217 STLSNIGDHAKLWSS

-1336 VAIKSMVNVSDKSKN
+1336 VAIKSMVKLSDKSKN

-1359 LMIVMSIVLWSI
+1359 LMIVMSMVLWSI

-1440 LKDVP
+1440 LKDV
-1445 WQTILAASGGLI
+1445 S
-1457 AVLMAIAGVI
+1457 
-1467 TIISKFG
+1467 
-1474 TSGKKAEANMAQLAI
+1474 
-1489 LTGTMTLF
+1489 
-1497 MLSLS
+1497 
-1502 TLKDIPWQTILAASG
+1502 WQTILAASG

-1539 GKKAK
+1539 GKKAEA
-1544 SNMAQLAILTGTM
+1544 NMAQLAILTGTM

-1708 GTALQNI
+1708 GAALQNI

-1720 DALFSGF
+1720 DALFNGF
-1727 IELFSKLGELIPK
+1727 IELFNKLGELIPQ

-1773 SCIEALNN
+1773 SCIEALDN
-1781 RIPKI
+1781 RMPKI
-1786 LESVKNIAKTILQWL
+1786 LESVKNIAKTVLQWL

-1833 LVNFLTKLTKD
+1833 LVNFLKKLTKD

-1849 WPVIK
+1849 GPVIK

-1864 PELFKQL
+1864 PELSKQL

-1891 MVIASLGT
+1891 MVIDSLGT

-1935 TVVDLI
+1935 TIVDLI

-1973 MVRDIPILKVLSGPL
+1973 MVKDIPILKVLSGPL

-2101 NDNTGAIRNSAISM
+2101 NDNTGAVRNSAISM

-2163 TEVSMS
+2163 TEMSMT
-2169 GRLASSITKDNKR
+2169 GKLASSITKDNKR
-2182 ASKHASENKNGTI
+2182 ASKRASESNSGTI

>member
-59 VSFAVINRVTN
+59 VAFTVINRITN
-70 KIIDLGVNFVKA
+70 KIIDLGANFVKA

-532 YYSISNIIEYINP
+532 YYSISNIVEYINP

-577 DFIDAMKSAGGNSE
+577 DFIDAMKSAGGTSE

-619 KYVLPIASIII
+619 KYVLPITSIII

-671 LGNDIKNFVTD
+671 LGDDIKNFVTD
-682 MLARLKKLSP
+682 MLSRLKKLSP

-749 QNGIGGKGSNN
+749 QNGIGGKGSDN

-771 IKSFLKGLWSI
+771 ISSFLKGLWSI

-944 LKTLQLAQKTLVKT
+944 LKTLQLSQKTLVKT

-967 TQSYTTMSEVARV
+967 TQSYTTISEVARV

-998 ASLNINES
+998 ASLNMTES

-1021 VIAIELVKH
+1021 VIVIELVKH

-1049 MIKLI
+1049 MIKII

-1066 SIAKLASVDTTKM
+1066 SIAKLASVDTMKM

-1133 KFVKNVSGMDEGKL
+1133 KFVKNVSVMDEGKL

-1336 VAIKSMVNVSDKSKN
+1336 LAIKSMVNISDKSKN

-1359 LMIVMSIVLWSI
+1359 LMIVMSMVLWSI

-1419 NMAQLV
+1419 NIAQLV

-1435 NALST
+1435 NA
-1440 LKDVP
+1440 
-1445 WQTILAASGGLI
+1445 
-1457 AVLMAIAGVI
+1457 
-1467 TIISKFG
+1467 
-1474 TSGKKAEANMAQLAI
+1474 
-1489 LTGTMTLF
+1489 
-1497 MLSLS
+1497 LS

-1526 TGVIAIISKFGTS
+1526 AGVIAIISKFGTS
-1539 GKKAK
+1539 GKKAN

-1644 LAGGLTLLVAAAKI
+1644 LAGGLMLLVAAAKI

-1669 SAAVIMLGAGLL
+1669 SAAVVMLGAGLL

-1727 IELFSKLGELIPK
+1727 IELFSKLGELIPQ

-1781 RIPKI
+1781 RMPKI
-1786 LESVKNIAKTILQWL
+1786 LESIKNIAKTILQWL

-1823 TSRMDEITTS
+1823 TSRMDEITNS
-1833 LVNFLTKLTKD
+1833 LINFLTKLTIA

-1854 LIVDKIIEIL
+1854 LIVDKIIEML

-1935 TVVDLI
+1935 TIVDLI

-2101 NDNTGAIRNSAISM
+2101 NDNTGSVRNSAISM

-2157 MSNVNG
+2157 MSNING
-2163 TEVSMS
+2163 TEMSMT
-2169 GRLASSITKDNKR
+2169 GKLASSITKDNKR

>member
-59 VSFAVINRVTN
+59 VAFTVINRITN

-93 KFGQKT
+93 KFGQKV

-110 KIAGKEIEDAGEKM
+110 KMSGKVIEDTSEKM
-124 KVINDQLD
+124 EAINDQLD

-181 NASVASRAMY
+181 NASTASRAMY

-196 LGKGYVQLID
+196 LGKGYIQLID
-206 WRSIGTAN
+206 WKSIQIAN

-246 KKFTLEQFTESL
+246 KKFTLEKFTESL

-272 SKYSSAVQDVY
+272 SKYSSAVQDIY

-333 TGWMTTAE
+333 TGWMATAE

-364 FAEGGNFRNEVLNLW
+364 FAEGGNFRNEVLKLW

-577 DFIDAMKSAGGNSE
+577 DFIDAMKSAGGTSE

-643 LVTILGFVGD
+643 LVTVLGFVGD

-671 LGNDIKNFVTD
+671 LGDDIKNFATD

-749 QNGIGGKGSNN
+749 QNGIGGKGSDN

-771 IKSFLKGLWSI
+771 ITSFLKGIWSI

-863 NVGDTI
+863 SVGDTI

-880 IADIINSIGE
+880 IADIINSIGD

-899 LSLSASIAVIAA
+899 LSLSASIAIIAA
-911 IPENGFIRGVVT
+911 IPVNGFTRGVIT

-935 ITLTVLSAK
+935 VTLTVLSAK
-944 LKTLQLAQKTLVKT
+944 LKTLQIAQKTLVKT

-967 TQSYTTMSEVARV
+967 TQSYTTISEVARV

-998 ASLNINES
+998 ASLNITES
-1006 WSAAGMLTLFMIAIS
+1006 WSAAGMLTLFMIVIS

-1066 SIAKLASVDTTKM
+1066 SIAKLASVDTMKM
-1079 WNAFAAMGLT
+1079 WNAFAAMGLI
-1089 IVLISAFVIE
+1089 IVLISAFVII
-1099 LAKVSKTKKGESTA
+1099 LAKVSKTKKGESAA

-1133 KFVKNVSGMDEGKL
+1133 TFVKNVSGMDEGKL

-1212 ISSTL
+1212 IASTL

-1232 VGAISTLLIAFAA
+1232 VGAISTLLIAFSA

-1253 STAQKTLEQS
+1253 STAQKTLGQS

-1277 GAFNKSTNGTDWSG
+1277 GAFNKSTTGTDWSG
-1291 VTGFIL
+1291 ITGFML

-1304 IISGA
+1304 IMSSA

-1336 VAIKSMVNVSDKSKN
+1336 IAIKSMVNVSDKSKN

-1359 LMIVMSIVLWSI
+1359 LMIVMSTVLWSI
-1371 AGVISVLGKMDIAT
+1371 AGIISVLGKMDVTT
-1385 VWSSVGAIVLILD
+1385 VWSSVGAIVLILGA
-1398 TLAVVISII
+1398 LATVISII
-1407 SKFGTSGKKAEA
+1407 SKFGTSGKKA
-1419 NMAQLV
+1419 
-1425 ILTFSMVMFV
+1425 
-1435 NALST
+1435 NA
-1440 LKDVP
+1440 
-1445 WQTILAASGGLI
+1445 
-1457 AVLMAIAGVI
+1457 
-1467 TIISKFG
+1467 
-1474 TSGKKAEANMAQLAI
+1474 
-1489 LTGTMTLF
+1489 
-1497 MLSLS
+1497 
-1502 TLKDIPWQTILAASG
+1502 
-1517 GLIAVLMAI
+1517 
-1526 TGVIAIISKFGTS
+1526 
-1539 GKKAK
+1539 
-1544 SNMAQLAILTGTM
+1544 NMAQLAILTGTM

-1575 LAAAGAVSVVLY
+1575 LAAAGAVSIVLY

-1624 VAMQLLQIVGWSSIG
+1624 IAMQLLQKITWSSIG

-1681 MASMALT
+1681 MASIALT

-1708 GTALQNI
+1708 GAALQNI

-1727 IELFSKLGELIPK
+1727 IELFNKLGELIPQ

-1754 IFSNEA
+1754 ILSNEA
-1760 TLKLPESIMTLVD
+1760 TLKLPESIMTLID

-1801 KDNIVWIANDTIT
+1801 KDNIAWIANDTIT
-1814 VLLKIIDTI
+1814 VLLKIVDTI
-1823 TSRMDEITTS
+1823 TSRMDEITNS
-1833 LVNFLTKLTKD
+1833 LVNFLTKLTIA

-1854 LIVDKIIEIL
+1854 LIVDKIIEML
-1864 PELFKQL
+1864 PELLNQL
-1871 LNLVTVVSKFVL
+1871 LKLVTVVSKFVL

-1891 MVIASLGT
+1891 MVIDSLGT

-1913 LVVEVFK
+1913 LAVEVFK

-2042 INAAMASSMEELTG
+2042 INAAMVSSMEELTG

-2101 NDNTGAIRNSAISM
+2101 NDNTGTIRNSAISM

-2163 TEVSMS
+2163 TEMSMT
-2169 GRLASSITKDNKR
+2169 GKLASSITKDNKR
-2182 ASKHASENKNGTI
+2182 ASKRASESNSGTT
-2195 INNGGDTYNPTF
+2195 INNGGDTYNPIF

>member
-35 EQLEFKDGS
+35 KQLEFKDGS

-59 VSFAVINRVTN
+59 VAFTVINRVTN

-93 KFGQKT
+93 KFGQKV

-110 KIAGKEIEDAGEKM
+110 KMSGKVIEDTSEKM
-124 KVINDQLD
+124 EAINDQLD

-181 NASVASRAMY
+181 NASTASRAMY

-196 LGKGYVQLID
+196 LGKGYIQLID
-206 WRSIGTAN
+206 WKSIQIAN

-246 KKFTLEQFTESL
+246 KKFTLEKFTESL

-272 SKYSSAVQDVY
+272 SKYSSAVQDIY
-283 EIASKEGISAT
+283 EIASKEGMSAT

-401 NIYDAI
+401 NIYDSI

-532 YYSISNIIEYINP
+532 YYSISNIVEYINP

-577 DFIDAMKSAGGNSE
+577 DFIDAMKSAGGTSE

-671 LGNDIKNFVTD
+671 LGDDIKNFVTD
-682 MLARLKKLSP
+682 MLSRLKKLSP

-749 QNGIGGKGSNN
+749 QNGIGGKGSGN

-771 IKSFLKGLWSI
+771 ISSFLKGLWSI

-802 GIGSVLQDIS
+802 GIGGVLQDIS

-832 ILATIT
+832 ILSTIT

-880 IADIINSIGE
+880 IADIINSVGE

-911 IPENGFIRGVVT
+911 IPANGFTRGVVT

-967 TQSYTTMSEVARV
+967 TQSYTTISEVARV

-998 ASLNINES
+998 ASLNMTES

-1066 SIAKLASVDTTKM
+1066 SIAKLASVDTMKM
-1079 WNAFAAMGLT
+1079 WNAFAAMGLI
-1089 IVLISAFVIE
+1089 IVLISVFVIA

-1212 ISSTL
+1212 IAATL
-1217 SILSNIGDHAKLWSS
+1217 SILSNIGDPAKLWSS
-1232 VGAISTLLIAFAA
+1232 VGAISVLLLVFSA

-1253 STAQKTLEQS
+1253 STAQKTLEKS

-1291 VTGFIL
+1291 ITGFML

-1304 IISGA
+1304 VMSSA
-1309 LSKMD
+1309 LSIMN
-1314 KLDPDKMKSSVL
+1314 KLDVDKMKSSVL

-1336 VAIKSMVNVSDKSKN
+1336 VAIKSMVNISDKSKN

-1359 LMIVMSIVLWSI
+1359 LMIVMSMVLWSI
-1371 AGVISVLGKMDIAT
+1371 AGVISVLGKMDFAT

-1419 NMAQLV
+1419 
-1425 ILTFSMVMFV
+1425 
-1435 NALST
+1435 
-1440 LKDVP
+1440 
-1445 WQTILAASGGLI
+1445 
-1457 AVLMAIAGVI
+1457 
-1467 TIISKFG
+1467 
-1474 TSGKKAEANMAQLAI
+1474 
-1489 LTGTMTLF
+1489 
-1497 MLSLS
+1497 
-1502 TLKDIPWQTILAASG
+1502 
-1517 GLIAVLMAI
+1517 
-1526 TGVIAIISKFGTS
+1526 
-1539 GKKAK
+1539 
-1544 SNMAQLAILTGTM
+1544 NMAQLAILTGTM

-1614 VLSASLIPFA
+1614 VLSASLIPLA

-1700 IVANSELI
+1700 IVSNSELI

-1720 DALFSGF
+1720 DALFNGF
-1727 IELFSKLGELIPK
+1727 IELFSKLGELIPQ
-1740 IENIVIELINSLVN
+1740 IENIIIELINSLVN

-1781 RIPKI
+1781 RMPKI

-1823 TSRMDEITTS
+1823 TSRMDEITNS
-1833 LVNFLTKLTKD
+1833 LVNFLTKLTIA

-1849 WPVIK
+1849 LPVIK
-1854 LIVDKIIEIL
+1854 LIVDKIIEML

-1871 LNLVTVVSKFVL
+1871 LRLVTVVSKFVL

-2042 INAAMASSMEELTG
+2042 INAAMTSSMEALTG

-2101 NDNTGAIRNSAISM
+2101 NDNTGAVRNSAISM

>member
-59 VSFAVINRVTN
+59 VAFAVINRVTN

-476 GILVSLLKAAYFA
+476 GILVSLLKAVYFA

-512 LNMKKVQS
+512 LNMKKVQN

-532 YYSISNIIEYINP
+532 YYSISNIVEYINP

-577 DFIDAMKSAGGNSE
+577 DFIDAMKSAGGTSE

-619 KYVLPIASIII
+619 KYVLPITSIII

-671 LGNDIKNFVTD
+671 LGDNIKNFATD
-682 MLARLKKLSP
+682 MLSRLKKLSP
-692 VLKSIVS
+692 VLKSIVD

-749 QNGIGGKGSNN
+749 QNGIGGKGSDN

-771 IKSFLKGLWSI
+771 ISSFLKGLWSI

-923 IGVFSVI
+923 IGVFSAI

-998 ASLNINES
+998 ASLNITES

-1066 SIAKLASVDTTKM
+1066 SIAKLASVDTMKM

-1309 LSKMD
+1309 LSKID

-1359 LMIVMSIVLWSI
+1359 LMIVMSMVLWSI

-1440 LKDVP
+1440 LKDVS

-1467 TIISKFG
+1467 
-1474 TSGKKAEANMAQLAI
+1474 
-1489 LTGTMTLF
+1489 
-1497 MLSLS
+1497 
-1502 TLKDIPWQTILAASG
+1502 
-1517 GLIAVLMAI
+1517 
-1526 TGVIAIISKFGTS
+1526 AIISKFGTS
-1539 GKKAK
+1539 GKKANA
-1544 SNMAQLAILTGTM
+1544 NMAQLAILTGTI

-1587 ALVGA
+1587 SLVGA

-1624 VAMQLLQIVGWSSIG
+1624 VAMQLLQIVEWSSIG

-1727 IELFSKLGELIPK
+1727 IELFSKLGELIPQ

-1781 RIPKI
+1781 RMPKI

-1823 TSRMDEITTS
+1823 TSRMDEITNS
-1833 LVNFLTKLTKD
+1833 LVNFLTKLTIA

-1854 LIVDKIIEIL
+1854 LIVDKIIEML

-1871 LNLVTVVSKFVL
+1871 LSLVTVVSKFVL

-1935 TVVDLI
+1935 TIVDLI

-2101 NDNTGAIRNSAISM
+2101 NDNTGSVRNSAISM

-2163 TEVSMS
+2163 TEMSMT
-2169 GRLASSITKDNKR
+2169 GKLASSITKDNKR
-2182 ASKHASENKNGTI
+2182 ASKRALESNSGTT

>member
-59 VSFAVINRVTN
+59 VAFTVINRITN
-70 KIIDLGVNFVKA
+70 KIIDLGANFVKA

-88 SAGWT
+88 SAGWA

-110 KIAGKEIEDAGEKM
+110 KMSGKVIEDTSKKM
-124 KVINDQLD
+124 EVINDQLD

-418 SGVFNS
+418 SGIFSS

-532 YYSISNIIEYINP
+532 YYSISNIVEYINP

-630 DTVSKVAGFLSGL
+630 DTVSKIAGFLSGL

-671 LGNDIKNFVTD
+671 LGDDIKNFATD

-771 IKSFLKGLWSI
+771 ISSFLKGIWSI

-802 GIGSVLQDIS
+802 GIGGVLQDIS

-863 NVGDTI
+863 SVGDTI

-880 IADIINSIGE
+880 IADIINSIGD

-899 LSLSASIAVIAA
+899 LSFSASIAIIAA
-911 IPENGFIRGVVT
+911 IPVDGFTRGVTT
-923 IGVFSVI
+923 ISIFSVF

-944 LKTLQLAQKTLVKT
+944 LKTLQIAQKTLVKT
-958 AKTFTGHSA
+958 AKTFTGHSS
-967 TQSYTTMSEVARV
+967 TQSYTTISEVARV
-980 LMSIGLAIVEFAI
+980 LMSIGLAMVQFAI

-998 ASLNINES
+998 ASLNITEA
-1006 WSAAGMLTLFMIAIS
+1006 WSAAGMLTLFMIAVS

-1066 SIAKLASVDTTKM
+1066 SIAKLASVDTMKM
-1079 WNAFAAMGLT
+1079 WNAFAAMGLI
-1089 IVLISAFVIE
+1089 IVLISVFVIA
-1099 LAKVSKTKKGESTA
+1099 LAKVSKSKKGESAA

-1212 ISSTL
+1212 IASTL

-1232 VGAISTLLIAFAA
+1232 VGAISALLIAFAA

-1253 STAQKTLEQS
+1253 SIAQKTLEQS

-1291 VTGFIL
+1291 VTGFML

-1314 KLDPDKMKSSVL
+1314 KLDPDKMKSSVI

-1336 VAIKSMVNVSDKSKN
+1336 IAIKSMVKLSDKSKN

-1359 LMIVMSIVLWSI
+1359 LMIVMSMVLWSI
-1371 AGVISVLGKMDIAT
+1371 AGVISVLGKMDITT
-1385 VWSSVGAIVLILD
+1385 VWSSVGSIVLILGA
-1398 TLAVVISII
+1398 LATVISII

-1435 NALST
+1435 NALSN
-1440 LKDVP
+1440 LKEVS

-1467 TIISKFG
+1467 SIISKFG
-1474 TSGKKAEANMAQLAI
+1474 TSGKKANA
-1489 LTGTMTLF
+1489 
-1497 MLSLS
+1497 
-1502 TLKDIPWQTILAASG
+1502 
-1517 GLIAVLMAI
+1517 
-1526 TGVIAIISKFGTS
+1526 
-1539 GKKAK
+1539 
-1544 SNMAQLAILTGTM
+1544 NMAQLAILTGTM

-1614 VLSASLIPFA
+1614 VLSASLIPLA
-1624 VAMQLLQIVGWSSIG
+1624 VAMQLLQMVGWSSIG

-1669 SAAVIMLGAGLL
+1669 SAAVVMLGAGLL

-1727 IELFSKLGELIPK
+1727 IELFNKLGELIPQ

-1754 IFSNEA
+1754 ILSNEA
-1760 TLKLPESIMTLVD
+1760 TLKLPESIMMLID

-1781 RIPKI
+1781 RMPKI

-1801 KDNIVWIANDTIT
+1801 KDNIAWIANDTIT
-1814 VLLKIIDTI
+1814 VLLKIVDTV
-1823 TSRMDEITTS
+1823 TSRMDEITNS
-1833 LVNFLTKLTKD
+1833 LVNFLTKLTIA

-1864 PELFKQL
+1864 PELLKQL
-1871 LNLVTVVSKFVL
+1871 LSLVTVVSKFVL

-1913 LVVEVFK
+1913 LAVEVFK

-2007 QNVYDELDSARRGIS
+2007 QNVYDELDSARKGIS

-2042 INAAMASSMEELTG
+2042 INAAVASSMEELTG

-2101 NDNTGAIRNSAISM
+2101 NDNTGAVRNSAISM

-2163 TEVSMS
+2163 TKVSMS

-2182 ASKHASENKNGTI
+2182 ASKHASESNSGTI

>member
-59 VSFAVINRVTN
+59 VAFAVINRVTN

-88 SAGWT
+88 SAGWV

-110 KIAGKEIEDAGEKM
+110 KMAGKEIEDAGEKM
-124 KVINDQLD
+124 KVINDQVE
-132 KLNFFSDETSYNFT
+132 KLNFFTDETSYNFT
-146 DMIDNIGK
+146 DMIDNIGN
-154 FTAAGRSLDESVNA
+154 FTASGRSLDESVNA

-206 WRSIGTAN
+206 WRSIQTAR

-246 KKFTLEQFTESL
+246 KKFTLENFTESL

-379 NTLEGRKD
+379 NTLDGRKD

-512 LNMKKVQS
+512 LNMKKVQN

-532 YYSISNIIEYINP
+532 YYSISNIVEYINP

-619 KYVLPIASIII
+619 KYVLPIASIVI
-630 DTVSKVAGFLSGL
+630 DTVSKVVGFLSGL

-671 LGNDIKNFVTD
+671 LGDNIKNFVTD

-692 VLKSIVS
+692 VLKSIVD

-771 IKSFLKGLWSI
+771 ISSFLKGLWSI

-802 GIGSVLQDIS
+802 GIGGVLQDIS

-863 NVGDTI
+863 SVGDTI
-869 YNLGKAMKNKS
+869 YNLGKAMKYKS
-880 IADIINSIGE
+880 IADIINSIGD

-911 IPENGFIRGVVT
+911 IPENGFTRGVIT
-923 IGVFSVI
+923 IGVFSLI

-935 ITLTVLSAK
+935 VTLTVLSAK

-998 ASLNINES
+998 ASLNITES

-1066 SIAKLASVDTTKM
+1066 SIAKLASVDTMKM
-1079 WNAFAAMGLT
+1079 WNAFAAMGLI
-1089 IVLISAFVIE
+1089 IVLISAFVIG
-1099 LAKVSKTKKGESTA
+1099 LAKVSKTKKGEGAA

-1212 ISSTL
+1212 ITSTL

-1253 STAQKTLEQS
+1253 SIAQKTLEQS

-1291 VTGFIL
+1291 ITGFIL

-1314 KLDPDKMKSSVL
+1314 KLDPDKMKTSVL

-1336 VAIKSMVNVSDKSKN
+1336 IAIKSMVKLSDKSKN

-1359 LMIVMSIVLWSI
+1359 LMIIMSMVLWSI
-1371 AGVISVLGKMDIAT
+1371 AGVIATLGKMDITT
-1385 VWSSVGAIVLILD
+1385 VWSSVGAVVLILGA
-1398 TLAVVISII
+1398 LATVISII

-1440 LKDVP
+1440 LKDIS

-1467 TIISKFG
+1467 
-1474 TSGKKAEANMAQLAI
+1474 
-1489 LTGTMTLF
+1489 
-1497 MLSLS
+1497 
-1502 TLKDIPWQTILAASG
+1502 
-1517 GLIAVLMAI
+1517 
-1526 TGVIAIISKFGTS
+1526 AIISKFGTS
-1539 GKKAK
+1539 GKKANA
-1544 SNMAQLAILTGTM
+1544 NMAQLAILTGTM

-1592 VALMSM
+1592 VALMSK

-1614 VLSASLIPFA
+1614 VLSASLIPLA
-1624 VAMQLLQIVGWSSIG
+1624 VAMQLLQTVEWSSIG

-1688 GFAANLGISMEE
+1688 GFSANLGISMEE

-1708 GTALQNI
+1708 GVALQNI

-1727 IELFSKLGELIPK
+1727 IELFNKLGELIPQ
-1740 IENIVIELINSLVN
+1740 IENIVIELINSLDN
-1754 IFSNEA
+1754 ILSNEA

-1773 SCIEALNN
+1773 SCIEALKN
-1781 RIPKI
+1781 RMPKI
-1786 LESVKNIAKTILQWL
+1786 LESVKNISKTILQWL
-1801 KDNIVWIANDTIT
+1801 KDNIAWIANDTIT

-1833 LVNFLTKLTKD
+1833 LVNFLKKLTKD

-1849 WPVIK
+1849 GPVIK
-1854 LIVDKIIEIL
+1854 LIVDKIIEKL
-1864 PELFKQL
+1864 PELSKEL
-1871 LNLVTVVSKFVL
+1871 LKLVTVVSQFVL

-1920 GLTRVIFAAL
+1920 GLTSVIFAAL

-2065 GNATSEGYRDALEIH
+2065 GDATSEGYRDALEIH

-2101 NDNTGAIRNSAISM
+2101 NDNTGAVRNSAISM

-2163 TEVSMS
+2163 TTVSMS

-2182 ASKHASENKNGTI
+2182 ASKRASESNSGTT

>member
-59 VSFAVINRVTN
+59 VAFTVINRITN
-70 KIIDLGVNFVKA
+70 KIIDLGANFVKA

-110 KIAGKEIEDAGEKM
+110 KIAGKEIEDSGEKM

-499 LAKYLFNR
+499 LAKYLFNK

-532 YYSISNIIEYINP
+532 YYSISNIVEYINP

-577 DFIDAMKSAGGNSE
+577 DFIDAMKSAGGTSE

-671 LGNDIKNFVTD
+671 LGDDIKNFVTD

-706 LILLLPKAIDKLF
+706 LILLLPKAIDKMF

-749 QNGIGGKGSNN
+749 QNGIGGKGSGN

-771 IKSFLKGLWSI
+771 ISSFLKGLWSI
-782 LSGIISL
+782 ISGIISL

-802 GIGSVLQDIS
+802 GIGGVLQDIS

-832 ILATIT
+832 ILSTIT

-899 LSLSASIAVIAA
+899 LSFSASIAIIAA
-911 IPENGFIRGVVT
+911 IPVDGFIRGVVT
-923 IGVFSVI
+923 IGVFSAI

-998 ASLNINES
+998 ASLNITES

-1089 IVLISAFVIE
+1089 IVLISAFVIG
-1099 LAKVSKTKKGESTA
+1099 LAKVSKTKKGEGAA

-1253 STAQKTLEQS
+1253 SIAQKTLEQS

-1291 VTGFIL
+1291 ITGFIL

-1314 KLDPDKMKSSVL
+1314 KLDPDKMKTSVL

-1336 VAIKSMVNVSDKSKN
+1336 IAIKSMVKLSDKSKN

-1359 LMIVMSIVLWSI
+1359 LMIVMSMVLWSI

-1457 AVLMAIAGVI
+1457 AVLMAITGVI
-1467 TIISKFG
+1467 AIISKFG
-1474 TSGKKAEANMAQLAI
+1474 TSGKKANANMAQLAI

-1502 TLKDIPWQTILAASG
+1502 TLKDIPWQTILS
-1517 GLIAVLMAI
+1517 
-1526 TGVIAIISKFGTS
+1526 
-1539 GKKAK
+1539 
-1544 SNMAQLAILTGTM
+1544 
-1557 TLFMLSL
+1557 
-1564 STLKDI
+1564 
-1570 PWQTI
+1570 
-1575 LAAAGAVSVVLY
+1575 AAGAVSVVLY

-1727 IELFSKLGELIPK
+1727 IELFSKLGELIPQ

-1781 RIPKI
+1781 RMPKI

-1801 KDNIVWIANDTIT
+1801 KDNIVWIANDIIT

-1833 LVNFLTKLTKD
+1833 LVNFLTKLTIA

-1849 WPVIK
+1849 GPVIK

-1864 PELFKQL
+1864 PELSKQL
-1871 LNLVTVVSKFVL
+1871 LRLVTVVSKFVL

-1935 TVVDLI
+1935 TIVDLI

-2163 TEVSMS
+2163 TEMSMT
-2169 GRLASSITKDNKR
+2169 GKLASSITKDNKR
-2182 ASKHASENKNGTI
+2182 ASKRASESNSGTT

>member
-35 EQLEFKDGS
+35 KQLEFKDGS
-44 KGIEKVEASLSHFQI
+44 NGIEKVEASLSHFQI
-59 VSFAVINRVTN
+59 VAFAVINRVTN

-93 KFGQKT
+93 KFGQKV

-110 KIAGKEIEDAGEKM
+110 KMSGKVIEDTNEKM
-124 KVINDQLD
+124 EAINDQLD

-181 NASVASRAMY
+181 NASTASRAMY

-196 LGKGYVQLID
+196 LGKGYIQLID
-206 WRSIGTAN
+206 WKSIQIAN

-246 KKFTLEQFTESL
+246 KKFTLEKFTESL

-272 SKYSSAVQDVY
+272 SKYSSAVQDIY

-333 TGWMTTAE
+333 TGWMATAE

-364 FAEGGNFRNEVLNLW
+364 FAEGGNFRNEVLKLW

-532 YYSISNIIEYINP
+532 YYSISNIVEYINP
-545 TGILDSVI
+545 TGILDSII

-577 DFIDAMKSAGGNSE
+577 DFIDAMKSAGGTSE

-706 LILLLPKAIDKLF
+706 LILLLPKAIDKMF
-719 VNFTGKTFGENIVAF
+719 VNFTGKTFGENIVSF

-749 QNGIGGKGSNN
+749 QNGIGGKGSDN

-771 IKSFLKGLWSI
+771 ISSFLKGLWSI

-789 TGTIIGAVGKILS
+789 TGTIIGAIGKILS
-802 GIGSVLQDIS
+802 GIGGVLQDIS

-880 IADIINSIGE
+880 IADIINSVGE

-899 LSLSASIAVIAA
+899 LSLSASIAIIAA

-967 TQSYTTMSEVARV
+967 TQSYTTISEVARV

-998 ASLNINES
+998 ASLNMTES

-1021 VIAIELVKH
+1021 VIVIELVKH

-1066 SIAKLASVDTTKM
+1066 SIAKLASVDTIKM
-1079 WNAFAAMGLT
+1079 WNAFAAMGLIMT
-1089 IVLISAFVIE
+1089 LISVFVIA
-1099 LAKVSKTKKGESTA
+1099 LAKVSKSKKGESAA

-1212 ISSTL
+1212 IASTL

-1314 KLDPDKMKSSVL
+1314 KLDPDKMKSSVI

-1336 VAIKSMVNVSDKSKN
+1336 IAIKSMVNVSDKSKN

-1359 LMIVMSIVLWSI
+1359 LMIVMSMVLWSI

-1440 LKDVP
+1440 LKDV
-1445 WQTILAASGGLI
+1445 S
-1457 AVLMAIAGVI
+1457 
-1467 TIISKFG
+1467 
-1474 TSGKKAEANMAQLAI
+1474 
-1489 LTGTMTLF
+1489 
-1497 MLSLS
+1497 
-1502 TLKDIPWQTILAASG
+1502 WQTILAASG

-1575 LAAAGAVSVVLY
+1575 LSAAGAVSVVLY

-1624 VAMQLLQIVGWSSIG
+1624 IAMQLLQIVGWSSIG

-1681 MASMALT
+1681 IASMALT

-1781 RIPKI
+1781 RMPKI
-1786 LESVKNIAKTILQWL
+1786 LESVKNIAKTVLQWL

-1823 TSRMDEITTS
+1823 TSRMDEITNS
-1833 LVNFLTKLTKD
+1833 LVNFLTKLTIA

-1849 WPVIK
+1849 GPVIK

-1864 PELFKQL
+1864 PELSKQL

-1899 LAKLMFDLLAGIIL
+1899 IAKLMFDLLAGIIL

-1920 GLTRVIFAAL
+1920 GLTSVIFAAL

-2101 NDNTGAIRNSAISM
+2101 NDNTGSIRNSAISM

-2182 ASKHASENKNGTI
+2182 ASKRASESNSGTT

>member
-59 VSFAVINRVTN
+59 VAFTVINRITN
-70 KIIDLGVNFVKA
+70 KIIDLGTNFVKA

-110 KIAGKEIEDAGEKM
+110 KMSGKVIEDTSKKM
-124 KVINDQLD
+124 EVINDQLD

-532 YYSISNIIEYINP
+532 YYSISNIVEYINP

-671 LGNDIKNFVTD
+671 LGDDIKNFVTD

-706 LILLLPKAIDKLF
+706 LILLLPKAIDKMF
-719 VNFTGKTFGENIVAF
+719 VNFTGKTFGENIVSF

-749 QNGIGGKGSNN
+749 QNGIGGKGSGN

-771 IKSFLKGLWSI
+771 ISSFLKGLWSI

-802 GIGSVLQDIS
+802 GIGGVLQDIS

-880 IADIINSIGE
+880 IADIINSVGE

-899 LSLSASIAVIAA
+899 LSLSASIAIIAA

-998 ASLNINES
+998 ASLNITES

-1066 SIAKLASVDTTKM
+1066 SIAKLASVDTMKM

-1336 VAIKSMVNVSDKSKN
+1336 VAIKSMVKLSDKSKN

-1359 LMIVMSIVLWSI
+1359 LMIVMSMVLWSI
-1371 AGVISVLGKMDIAT
+1371 AGVISVLGKMDIVT

-1398 TLAVVISII
+1398 TLAAVISII

-1440 LKDVP
+1440 LKDV
-1445 WQTILAASGGLI
+1445 S
-1457 AVLMAIAGVI
+1457 
-1467 TIISKFG
+1467 
-1474 TSGKKAEANMAQLAI
+1474 
-1489 LTGTMTLF
+1489 
-1497 MLSLS
+1497 
-1502 TLKDIPWQTILAASG
+1502 WQTILAASG

-1669 SAAVIMLGAGLL
+1669 SAAVVMLGAGLL

-1727 IELFSKLGELIPK
+1727 IELFSKLGELIPQ

-1781 RIPKI
+1781 RMPKI

-1823 TSRMDEITTS
+1823 TSRMDEITNS
-1833 LVNFLTKLTKD
+1833 LVNFLTKLTIA

-1849 WPVIK
+1849 GPVIK

-1864 PELFKQL
+1864 PELSKQL

-1891 MVIASLGT
+1891 MVIDSLGT
-1899 LAKLMFDLLAGIIL
+1899 LAKLIFDLLAGIIL

-1935 TVVDLI
+1935 TIVDLI

-2022 GVVTNI
+2022 GVITNI
-2028 TSRVGEDVTQGISD
+2028 TSRVGDDVTQGISD
-2042 INAAMASSMEELTG
+2042 INAAMTSSMEALTG

-2101 NDNTGAIRNSAISM
+2101 NDNTGAVRNSAISM

>member
-59 VSFAVINRVTN
+59 VAFTVINRITN
-70 KIIDLGVNFVKA
+70 KIIDLGANFVKA

-88 SAGWT
+88 SAGWI

-110 KIAGKEIEDAGEKM
+110 KIAGKEIEDTGEKM

-418 SGVFNS
+418 SGVFSS

-532 YYSISNIIEYINP
+532 YYSISNIVEYINP
-545 TGILDSVI
+545 TGILDSII

-706 LILLLPKAIDKLF
+706 LILLLPKALDKLF

-760 LFDPIINLANG
+760 VFDPIINLANG
-771 IKSFLKGLWSI
+771 ISSFLKGLWSI
-782 LSGIISL
+782 LSGIMSL

-802 GIGSVLQDIS
+802 GIGGVLQDIS

-869 YNLGKAMKNKS
+869 YNLGKAIRNKS

-890 FLKSIAFLM
+890 FLKSIAFLI
-899 LSLSASIAVIAA
+899 LSFSASIAIIAA
-911 IPENGFIRGVVT
+911 IPVDGFTRGVIT
-923 IGVFSVI
+923 IGVFSVF

-944 LKTLQLAQKTLVKT
+944 LKTLQIAQKTLVKT

-967 TQSYTTMSEVARV
+967 TQSYTTISEVARV
-980 LMSIGLAIVEFAI
+980 LMSIGLAIVQFAI

-998 ASLNINES
+998 ASLNITEA
-1006 WSAAGMLTLFMIAIS
+1006 WSAAGMLTLFMIAVS

-1066 SIAKLASVDTTKM
+1066 SIAKLASVDTMKM
-1079 WNAFAAMGLT
+1079 WNAFAAMGL
-1089 IVLISAFVIE
+1089 ILVLISAFVIG
-1099 LAKVSKTKKGESTA
+1099 LAKVSKTKKGEGA
-1113 NFKGV
+1113 PNFKGV

-1253 STAQKTLEQS
+1253 SIAQKTLEQS

-1291 VTGFIL
+1291 ITGFIL

-1314 KLDPDKMKSSVL
+1314 KLDPDKMKTSVL

-1336 VAIKSMVNVSDKSKN
+1336 IAIKSMVKLSDKSKN

-1359 LMIVMSIVLWSI
+1359 LMIIMSMVLWSI
-1371 AGVISVLGKMDIAT
+1371 AGVVATLGKMDITT
-1385 VWSSVGAIVLILD
+1385 VWSSVGAVVLILGA
-1398 TLAVVISII
+1398 LATVISVI

-1440 LKDVP
+1440 LEDIS

-1467 TIISKFG
+1467 
-1474 TSGKKAEANMAQLAI
+1474 
-1489 LTGTMTLF
+1489 
-1497 MLSLS
+1497 
-1502 TLKDIPWQTILAASG
+1502 
-1517 GLIAVLMAI
+1517 
-1526 TGVIAIISKFGTS
+1526 AIISKFGTS
-1539 GKKAK
+1539 GKKANA
-1544 SNMAQLAILTGTM
+1544 NMAQLAILTGTM

-1575 LAAAGAVSVVLY
+1575 LAAAGAVTIVLY

-1614 VLSASLIPFA
+1614 VLSTSLIPLA
-1624 VAMQLLQIVGWSSIG
+1624 IAMQLLQMIGWSSIG

-1669 SAAVIMLGAGLL
+1669 SAAVIMLGSGLL
-1681 MASMALT
+1681 MASIALT

-1708 GTALQNI
+1708 GAALQNI

-1720 DALFSGF
+1720 DALFNGF
-1727 IELFSKLGELIPK
+1727 IELFNKLGELIPQ

-1773 SCIEALNN
+1773 SCLEALDN
-1781 RIPKI
+1781 RMPKI

-1814 VLLKIIDTI
+1814 VLLKIVDTI

-1833 LVNFLTKLTKD
+1833 LVNFLKKLTKD

-1849 WPVIK
+1849 GPVIK

-1864 PELFKQL
+1864 PELSKQL
-1871 LNLVTVVSKFVL
+1871 LRLVTVVGQFVL

-2101 NDNTGAIRNSAISM
+2101 NDNTGAVRNSAISM

-2163 TEVSMS
+2163 TTVSMS

-2182 ASKHASENKNGTI
+2182 ASKRASESNSGTT

>member
-59 VSFAVINRVTN
+59 VAFTVINRITN
-70 KIIDLGVNFVKA
+70 KIIDLGANFVKA

-532 YYSISNIIEYINP
+532 YYSISNIVEYINP

-577 DFIDAMKSAGGNSE
+577 DFIDAMKSAGGTSE

-671 LGNDIKNFVTD
+671 LGDDIKNFVTD

-749 QNGIGGKGSNN
+749 QNGIGGKGSDN

-771 IKSFLKGLWSI
+771 ISSFLKGIWSI

-832 ILATIT
+832 ILSTIT

-967 TQSYTTMSEVARV
+967 TQSYTTMSEVSRV

-1336 VAIKSMVNVSDKSKN
+1336 VAIKSMVKLSDKSKN

-1359 LMIVMSIVLWSI
+1359 LMIVMSMVLWSI

-1467 TIISKFG
+1467 
-1474 TSGKKAEANMAQLAI
+1474 
-1489 LTGTMTLF
+1489 
-1497 MLSLS
+1497 
-1502 TLKDIPWQTILAASG
+1502 
-1517 GLIAVLMAI
+1517 
-1526 TGVIAIISKFGTS
+1526 AIISKFGTS
-1539 GKKAK
+1539 GKKANA
-1544 SNMAQLAILTGTM
+1544 NMAQLAILTGTM

-1727 IELFSKLGELIPK
+1727 IELFSKLGELIPQ

-1773 SCIEALNN
+1773 SCIEALDN
-1781 RIPKI
+1781 RMPKI
-1786 LESVKNIAKTILQWL
+1786 LESVKNIAKTVLQWL

-1833 LVNFLTKLTKD
+1833 LVNFLTKLTIA

-1849 WPVIK
+1849 LPVIK
-1854 LIVDKIIEIL
+1854 LIVDKIIEML

-1871 LNLVTVVSKFVL
+1871 LRLVTVVSKFVL

-1899 LAKLMFDLLAGIIL
+1899 LAKLIFDLLAGIIL

-1920 GLTRVIFAAL
+1920 GLTRIIFAAL

-1935 TVVDLI
+1935 TIVDLI

-2101 NDNTGAIRNSAISM
+2101 NDNTGAVRNSAISM

-2163 TEVSMS
+2163 TEMSMT
-2169 GRLASSITKDNKR
+2169 GKLASSITKDNKR

>member
-59 VSFAVINRVTN
+59 VAFTVINRITN
-70 KIIDLGVNFVKA
+70 KIIDLGANFVKA

-532 YYSISNIIEYINP
+532 YYSISNIVEYINP

-577 DFIDAMKSAGGNSE
+577 DFIDAMKSAGGTSE

-619 KYVLPIASIII
+619 KYVLPITSIII

-671 LGNDIKNFVTD
+671 LGDDIKNFVTD
-682 MLARLKKLSP
+682 MLSRLKKLSP

-749 QNGIGGKGSNN
+749 QNGIGGKGSDN

-771 IKSFLKGLWSI
+771 ISSFLKGLWSI

-944 LKTLQLAQKTLVKT
+944 LKTLQLSQKTLVKT

-967 TQSYTTMSEVARV
+967 TQSYTTISEVARV

-998 ASLNINES
+998 ASLNMTES

-1021 VIAIELVKH
+1021 VIVIELVKH

-1049 MIKLI
+1049 MIKII

-1066 SIAKLASVDTTKM
+1066 SIAKLASVDTMKM

-1133 KFVKNVSGMDEGKL
+1133 KFVKNVSVMDEGKL

-1336 VAIKSMVNVSDKSKN
+1336 LAIKSMVNISDKSKN

-1359 LMIVMSIVLWSI
+1359 LMIVMSMVLWSI

-1419 NMAQLV
+1419 NIAQLV

-1435 NALST
+1435 NA
-1440 LKDVP
+1440 
-1445 WQTILAASGGLI
+1445 
-1457 AVLMAIAGVI
+1457 
-1467 TIISKFG
+1467 
-1474 TSGKKAEANMAQLAI
+1474 
-1489 LTGTMTLF
+1489 
-1497 MLSLS
+1497 LS

-1526 TGVIAIISKFGTS
+1526 AGVIAIISKFGTS
-1539 GKKAK
+1539 GKKAN

-1564 STLKDI
+1564 STLKDV

-1644 LAGGLTLLVAAAKI
+1644 LAGGLMLLVAAAKI

-1669 SAAVIMLGAGLL
+1669 SAAVVMLGAGLL

-1727 IELFSKLGELIPK
+1727 IELFSKLGELIPQ

-1781 RIPKI
+1781 RMPKI

-1823 TSRMDEITTS
+1823 TSRMDEITNS
-1833 LVNFLTKLTKD
+1833 LVNFLTKLTIA

-1854 LIVDKIIEIL
+1854 LIVDKIIEML

-1935 TVVDLI
+1935 TIVDLI
-1941 GDVLEALL
+1941 GDVLEVLL

-2101 NDNTGAIRNSAISM
+2101 NDNTGSVRNSAISM

-2157 MSNVNG
+2157 MSNING
-2163 TEVSMS
+2163 TEMSMT
-2169 GRLASSITKDNKR
+2169 GKLASSITKDNKR

>member
-59 VSFAVINRVTN
+59 VAFTVINRITN
-70 KIIDLGVNFVKA
+70 KIIDLGANFVKA

-110 KIAGKEIEDAGEKM
+110 KMSGKVIEDTSKKM
-124 KVINDQLD
+124 EVINDQLD

-319 TFTDVINATKDAVS
+319 TFTDVINSTKDAVS

-532 YYSISNIIEYINP
+532 YYSISNIVEYINP

-577 DFIDAMKSAGGNSE
+577 DFIDAMKSAGGTSE

-659 NLILGKSSEFGE
+659 NLILDKSSEFGE

-706 LILLLPKAIDKLF
+706 LILLLPKAIDKMF

-749 QNGIGGKGSNN
+749 QNGIGGKGSDN

-771 IKSFLKGLWSI
+771 ISSFLKGLWSI

-802 GIGSVLQDIS
+802 GIGGVLQDIS

-899 LSLSASIAVIAA
+899 LSLSASIAIIAA

-935 ITLTVLSAK
+935 VTLTVLSAK

-967 TQSYTTMSEVARV
+967 TQSYTTISEVAKV

-998 ASLNINES
+998 ASLNITES

-1066 SIAKLASVDTTKM
+1066 SIAKLASVDTMKM

-1089 IVLISAFVIE
+1089 IVLISAFVIG

-1113 NFKGV
+1113 NFNGV

-1304 IISGA
+1304 IISSA

-1336 VAIKSMVNVSDKSKN
+1336 VAIKSMVKLSDKSKN

-1359 LMIVMSIVLWSI
+1359 LMIVMSMVLWSI

-1398 TLAVVISII
+1398 TLAAVISII

-1435 NALST
+1435 NALSN
-1440 LKDVP
+1440 LKDV
-1445 WQTILAASGGLI
+1445 S
-1457 AVLMAIAGVI
+1457 
-1467 TIISKFG
+1467 
-1474 TSGKKAEANMAQLAI
+1474 
-1489 LTGTMTLF
+1489 
-1497 MLSLS
+1497 
-1502 TLKDIPWQTILAASG
+1502 WQTILAASG

-1700 IVANSELI
+1700 IVSNSELI

-1727 IELFSKLGELIPK
+1727 IELFSKLGELIPQ

-1781 RIPKI
+1781 RMPKI

-1823 TSRMDEITTS
+1823 TSRMDEITNS
-1833 LVNFLTKLTKD
+1833 LVNFLTKLTIA

-1854 LIVDKIIEIL
+1854 LIVDKIIEML

-1871 LNLVTVVSKFVL
+1871 LSLVTVVSKFVL

-1899 LAKLMFDLLAGIIL
+1899 IAKLMFDLLAGIIL

-1920 GLTRVIFAAL
+1920 GLTSVIFAAL

-2022 GVVTNI
+2022 GVITNI
-2028 TSRVGEDVTQGISD
+2028 TSRVGDDVTQGISD
-2042 INAAMASSMEELTG
+2042 INAAMTSSMEALTG

-2101 NDNTGAIRNSAISM
+2101 NDNTGAVRNSAISM

>member
-59 VSFAVINRVTN
+59 VAFAVINRVTN

-532 YYSISNIIEYINP
+532 YYSISNIVEYINP
-545 TGILDSVI
+545 TGILDSII

-682 MLARLKKLSP
+682 MLSRLKKLSP

-771 IKSFLKGLWSI
+771 ISSFLKGLWSI

-802 GIGSVLQDIS
+802 GIGGVLQDIS

-880 IADIINSIGE
+880 IADIINSIGD

-899 LSLSASIAVIAA
+899 LSFSASIAIIAA
-911 IPENGFIRGVVT
+911 IPVDGFTRGVTT
-923 IGVFSVI
+923 ISIFTVF

-998 ASLNINES
+998 ASLNITEA

-1066 SIAKLASVDTTKM
+1066 SIAKLASVDTMKM
-1079 WNAFAAMGLT
+1079 WNAFAAMGLI
-1089 IVLISAFVIE
+1089 IVLISAFVIG
-1099 LAKVSKTKKGESTA
+1099 LAKVSKTKKGEGAA

-1133 KFVKNVSGMDEGKL
+1133 KFVKNVSVMDEGKL

-1217 SILSNIGDHAKLWSS
+1217 SILSNIGDHGKLWSS

-1253 STAQKTLEQS
+1253 SIAQKTLEQS

-1291 VTGFIL
+1291 ITGFIL

-1314 KLDPDKMKSSVL
+1314 KLDPDKMKTSVL

-1336 VAIKSMVNVSDKSKN
+1336 IAIKSMVKLSDKSKN

-1359 LMIVMSIVLWSI
+1359 LMIVMSMVLWSI
-1371 AGVISVLGKMDIAT
+1371 AGVIATLGKMDIAT
-1385 VWSSVGAIVLILD
+1385 VWSSVGAVVLILGA
-1398 TLAVVISII
+1398 LATVISII

-1435 NALST
+1435 NALSN
-1440 LKDVP
+1440 LEDIS

-1457 AVLMAIAGVI
+1457 AVLMTLAGVI
-1467 TIISKFG
+1467 SIISKFG
-1474 TSGKKAEANMAQLAI
+1474 TSGKKANANMAQLAI

-1502 TLKDIPWQTILAASG
+1502 TLKDIPWQTILS
-1517 GLIAVLMAI
+1517 
-1526 TGVIAIISKFGTS
+1526 
-1539 GKKAK
+1539 
-1544 SNMAQLAILTGTM
+1544 
-1557 TLFMLSL
+1557 
-1564 STLKDI
+1564 
-1570 PWQTI
+1570 
-1575 LAAAGAVSVVLY
+1575 AAGAVTVVLY

-1614 VLSASLIPFA
+1614 VLSASLIPLA
-1624 VAMQLLQIVGWSSIG
+1624 VAMQLLQMIGWSSIG
-1639 KGAII
+1639 KGAVI

-1681 MASMALT
+1681 MASIALT

-1708 GTALQNI
+1708 GAALQNI

-1727 IELFSKLGELIPK
+1727 IELFNKLGELIPQ
-1740 IENIVIELINSLVN
+1740 IENVVIELINSLVN
-1754 IFSNEA
+1754 IFSNDA

-1773 SCIEALNN
+1773 SCLEALNN
-1781 RIPKI
+1781 RMPKI

-1833 LVNFLTKLTKD
+1833 LVNFLKKLTKD

-1849 WPVIK
+1849 GPVIK

-1864 PELFKQL
+1864 PELSKQL
-1871 LNLVTVVSKFVL
+1871 LRLVTVVGKFVL

-1913 LVVEVFK
+1913 LAVEVFK

-2042 INAAMASSMEELTG
+2042 INAAMVSSMEELTG

-2101 NDNTGAIRNSAISM
+2101 NDNTGAVRNSAISM

-2163 TEVSMS
+2163 TKVSMS

>member
-59 VSFAVINRVTN
+59 VAFTVINRITN
-70 KIIDLGVNFVKA
+70 KIIDLGANFVKA

-418 SGVFNS
+418 SSVFNS

-532 YYSISNIIEYINP
+532 YYSISNIVEYINP

-577 DFIDAMKSAGGNSE
+577 DFIDAMKSAGGTSE

-619 KYVLPIASIII
+619 KYVLPIASVII

-671 LGNDIKNFVTD
+671 LGDDIKNFVTD

-749 QNGIGGKGSNN
+749 QNGIGGKGSDN

-771 IKSFLKGLWSI
+771 ISSFLKGLWSI

-880 IADIINSIGE
+880 IADIINSIGD

-899 LSLSASIAVIAA
+899 LSLSASIAIIAA

-967 TQSYTTMSEVARV
+967 TQSYTTISEVARV

-1066 SIAKLASVDTTKM
+1066 SIAKLASVDTAKM

-1089 IVLISAFVIE
+1089 IVLISAFVIG

-1212 ISSTL
+1212 ITSTL
-1217 SILSNIGDHAKLWSS
+1217 SILSNIGDHSKLWSS
-1232 VGAISTLLIAFAA
+1232 VGAISALLIAFAA

-1304 IISGA
+1304 IISSA

-1336 VAIKSMVNVSDKSKN
+1336 VAIKSMVKLSDKSKN

-1359 LMIVMSIVLWSI
+1359 LMIVMSMVLWSI

-1398 TLAVVISII
+1398 TLAAVISII

-1440 LKDVP
+1440 LKDVS

-1457 AVLMAIAGVI
+1457 AVLM
-1467 TIISKFG
+1467 T
-1474 TSGKKAEANMAQLAI
+1474 LA
-1489 LTGTMTLF
+1489 
-1497 MLSLS
+1497 
-1502 TLKDIPWQTILAASG
+1502 
-1517 GLIAVLMAI
+1517 
-1526 TGVIAIISKFGTS
+1526 GVIAIISKFGTS
-1539 GKKAK
+1539 GKKANA
-1544 SNMAQLAILTGTM
+1544 NMAQLAILTGTM

-1669 SAAVIMLGAGLL
+1669 SAAVVMLGAGLL

-1720 DALFSGF
+1720 DALFNGF
-1727 IELFSKLGELIPK
+1727 IELFSKLGELIPQ

-1781 RIPKI
+1781 RMPKI
-1786 LESVKNIAKTILQWL
+1786 LESVKNIAKNILQWL

-1833 LVNFLTKLTKD
+1833 LVNFLTKLTIA

-1849 WPVIK
+1849 GPVIK
-1854 LIVDKIIEIL
+1854 LIVDKIIEML

-1871 LNLVTVVSKFVL
+1871 LSLVTVVSKFVL

-2101 NDNTGAIRNSAISM
+2101 NDNTGAVRNSAISM

>member
-59 VSFAVINRVTN
+59 VAFTVINRITN
-70 KIIDLGVNFVKA
+70 KIIDLGANFVKA

-154 FTAAGRSLDESVNA
+154 FTAAGRSLDESVDA

-532 YYSISNIIEYINP
+532 YYSISNIVEYINP

-563 SKFDIINAIADWVK
+563 SKFDIINAIANWVK
-577 DFIDAMKSAGGNSE
+577 DFIDAMKSAGGTSE

-671 LGNDIKNFVTD
+671 LGDDIKNFVTD

-749 QNGIGGKGSNN
+749 QNGIGGKGSDN

-771 IKSFLKGLWSI
+771 ISSFLKGIWSI

-832 ILATIT
+832 ILSTIT

-967 TQSYTTMSEVARV
+967 TQSYTTMSEVSRV

-1336 VAIKSMVNVSDKSKN
+1336 VAIKSMVKLSDKSKN

-1359 LMIVMSIVLWSI
+1359 LMIVMSMVLWSI

-1467 TIISKFG
+1467 
-1474 TSGKKAEANMAQLAI
+1474 
-1489 LTGTMTLF
+1489 
-1497 MLSLS
+1497 
-1502 TLKDIPWQTILAASG
+1502 
-1517 GLIAVLMAI
+1517 
-1526 TGVIAIISKFGTS
+1526 AIISKFGTS
-1539 GKKAK
+1539 GKKANA
-1544 SNMAQLAILTGTM
+1544 NMAQLAILTGTM

-1727 IELFSKLGELIPK
+1727 IELFSKLGELIPQ

-1773 SCIEALNN
+1773 SCIEALDN
-1781 RIPKI
+1781 RMPKI
-1786 LESVKNIAKTILQWL
+1786 LESVKNIAKTVLQWL

-1833 LVNFLTKLTKD
+1833 LVNFLTKLTIA

-1849 WPVIK
+1849 LPVIK
-1854 LIVDKIIEIL
+1854 LIVDKIIEML

-1871 LNLVTVVSKFVL
+1871 LRLVTVVSKFVL

-1899 LAKLMFDLLAGIIL
+1899 LAKLIFDLLAGIIL

-1920 GLTRVIFAAL
+1920 GLTRIIFAAL

-1935 TVVDLI
+1935 TIVDLI

-2101 NDNTGAIRNSAISM
+2101 NDNTGAVRNSAISM

-2163 TEVSMS
+2163 TEMSMT
-2169 GRLASSITKDNKR
+2169 GKLASSITKDNKR
-2182 ASKHASENKNGTI
+2182 ASKRASESNSGTT
-2195 INNGGDTYNPTF
+2195 INNGGDTYNPIF

>member
-59 VSFAVINRVTN
+59 VAFAVINRVTN

-93 KFGQKT
+93 KFGQKV

-110 KIAGKEIEDAGEKM
+110 KMSGKVIEDTSEKM
-124 KVINDQLD
+124 EAINDQLD

-181 NASVASRAMY
+181 NASTASRAMY

-196 LGKGYVQLID
+196 LGKGYIQLID
-206 WRSIGTAN
+206 WKSIQIAN

-246 KKFTLEQFTESL
+246 KKFTLEKFTESL

-272 SKYSSAVQDVY
+272 SKYSSAVQDIY

-333 TGWMTTAE
+333 TGWMATAE

-364 FAEGGNFRNEVLNLW
+364 FAEGGNFRNEVLKLW

-461 NIELKAVLSGLANTV
+461 NIELKAVISGLANTV

-532 YYSISNIIEYINP
+532 YYSISNIVEYINP
-545 TGILDSVI
+545 TGILDSVL

-577 DFIDAMKSAGGNSE
+577 DFIDAMKSAGGTSE

-606 IGKLVIEVTKIIS
+606 IGKLVIEITKIIS

-671 LGNDIKNFVTD
+671 LGDNIKNFATD

-749 QNGIGGKGSNN
+749 QNGIGGKGSDN

-771 IKSFLKGLWSI
+771 ISNFLKGLWSI

-863 NVGDTI
+863 SVGDTI

-880 IADIINSIGE
+880 IADIINSIGD

-911 IPENGFIRGVVT
+911 IPENGFTRGVAT

-967 TQSYTTMSEVARV
+967 TQSYTTISEVARV

-998 ASLNINES
+998 ASLNMTES

-1066 SIAKLASVDTTKM
+1066 SIAKLASVDTMKM
-1079 WNAFAAMGLT
+1079 WNAFAAMGL
-1089 IVLISAFVIE
+1089 IMVLISAFVIA
-1099 LAKVSKTKKGESTA
+1099 LAKVSKTKKGEGAA

-1133 KFVKNVSGMDEGKL
+1133 TFVKNVSGMDEGKL

-1212 ISSTL
+1212 IAATL
-1217 SILSNIGDHAKLWSS
+1217 SILSNIGDPAKLWSS
-1232 VGAISTLLIAFAA
+1232 VGAISVLLLVFSA

-1291 VTGFIL
+1291 ITGFML

-1304 IISGA
+1304 VMSSA
-1309 LSKMD
+1309 LSIMN
-1314 KLDPDKMKSSVL
+1314 KLDVDKMRSSVL

-1336 VAIKSMVNVSDKSKN
+1336 IAIKSMVNISDKSKN

-1359 LMIVMSIVLWSI
+1359 LMIIMSMVLWSI

-1385 VWSSVGAIVLILD
+1385 VWSSVGSVVLILGA
-1398 TLAVVISII
+1398 LAGVISII

-1425 ILTFSMVMFV
+1425 ILTFSIVMFV
-1435 NALST
+1435 NALSN
-1440 LKDVP
+1440 LEDIS

-1457 AVLMAIAGVI
+1457 AVLMTLAGVI
-1467 TIISKFG
+1467 AIISKFG
-1474 TSGKKAEANMAQLAI
+1474 TSGKKANANMAQLAI

-1502 TLKDIPWQTILAASG
+1502 TLKDIPWQTILS
-1517 GLIAVLMAI
+1517 
-1526 TGVIAIISKFGTS
+1526 
-1539 GKKAK
+1539 
-1544 SNMAQLAILTGTM
+1544 
-1557 TLFMLSL
+1557 
-1564 STLKDI
+1564 
-1570 PWQTI
+1570 
-1575 LAAAGAVSVVLY
+1575 AAGAVTVVLY

-1614 VLSASLIPFA
+1614 VLSVSLIPLA
-1624 VAMQLLQIVGWSSIG
+1624 VAMQLLQTIGWSSIG
-1639 KGAII
+1639 KGAVI

-1708 GTALQNI
+1708 GAALQNI

-1720 DALFSGF
+1720 DALFNGF
-1727 IELFSKLGELIPK
+1727 IELFNKLGELIPQ
-1740 IENIVIELINSLVN
+1740 IEDVVIELINSLVN
-1754 IFSNEA
+1754 IFSNDA

-1773 SCIEALNN
+1773 SCIEALEN
-1781 RIPKI
+1781 RMPKI

-1801 KDNIVWIANDTIT
+1801 KDNIAWIANDTIT
-1814 VLLKIIDTI
+1814 VLLKIVDTI

-1833 LVNFLTKLTKD
+1833 LVNFLKKLTKD

-1849 WPVIK
+1849 GPVIK
-1854 LIVDKIIEIL
+1854 LIVDKIIEKL
-1864 PELFKQL
+1864 PELSKQL
-1871 LNLVTVVSKFVL
+1871 LRLVTVVGQFVL
-1883 VFIGYVIK
+1883 LFIGYVIK

-1899 LAKLMFDLLAGIIL
+1899 LAKLMLDLLAGIIL
-1913 LVVEVFK
+1913 LAVEVFK

-2042 INAAMASSMEELTG
+2042 INSAMVSSMEELTG

-2101 NDNTGAIRNSAISM
+2101 NDNTGAVRNSAISM

-2163 TEVSMS
+2163 TEMSMT
-2169 GRLASSITKDNKR
+2169 GKLASSITKDNKR
-2182 ASKHASENKNGTI
+2182 ASKRASESNSGTI

>member
-35 EQLEFKDGS
+35 EQLEFKDSS

-59 VSFAVINRVTN
+59 VAFTVINRITN
-70 KIIDLGVNFVKA
+70 KIIDLGANFVKA

-110 KIAGKEIEDAGEKM
+110 KMSGKVIEDTSKKM
-124 KVINDQLD
+124 EVINDQLD

-532 YYSISNIIEYINP
+532 YYSISNIVEYINP

-553 DTLSGILQEL
+553 DTLYGILQEL

-577 DFIDAMKSAGGNSE
+577 DFIDAMKSAGGTSE

-606 IGKLVIEVTKIIS
+606 IGKLVIDVTKIIS

-671 LGNDIKNFVTD
+671 LGDDIKNFATD
-682 MLARLKKLSP
+682 MLSRLKKLSP

-749 QNGIGGKGSNN
+749 QNGIGGKGSDN

-771 IKSFLKGLWSI
+771 ISSFLKGLWSI

-832 ILATIT
+832 VLATIT

-998 ASLNINES
+998 ASLNMTES

-1066 SIAKLASVDTTKM
+1066 SIAKLASVDTMKM

-1099 LAKVSKTKKGESTA
+1099 LAKVSKTKKGEGTA

-1217 SILSNIGDHAKLWSS
+1217 SILSNIGDHAKLWNS
-1232 VGAISTLLIAFAA
+1232 VGAISTLLIAFAV

-1336 VAIKSMVNVSDKSKN
+1336 IAIKSMVKVSDKSKN

-1359 LMIVMSIVLWSI
+1359 LMIVMSMVLWSI

-1440 LKDVP
+1440 LKDVS

-1467 TIISKFG
+1467 
-1474 TSGKKAEANMAQLAI
+1474 
-1489 LTGTMTLF
+1489 
-1497 MLSLS
+1497 
-1502 TLKDIPWQTILAASG
+1502 
-1517 GLIAVLMAI
+1517 
-1526 TGVIAIISKFGTS
+1526 AIISKFGTS
-1539 GKKAK
+1539 GKKANA
-1544 SNMAQLAILTGTM
+1544 NMAQLAILTGTM

-1624 VAMQLLQIVGWSSIG
+1624 VAMQLLQIVEWSSIG

-1700 IVANSELI
+1700 IVSNSELI

-1727 IELFSKLGELIPK
+1727 IELFSKLGELIPQ

-1754 IFSNEA
+1754 ILSNEA

-1781 RIPKI
+1781 RMPKI

-1823 TSRMDEITTS
+1823 TSRMDEITNS
-1833 LVNFLTKLTKD
+1833 LVNFLTKLTIA

-1854 LIVDKIIEIL
+1854 LIVDKIIEML

-1871 LNLVTVVSKFVL
+1871 LSLVTVVSKFVL

-1899 LAKLMFDLLAGIIL
+1899 LAKLMLDLLAGIIL

-2101 NDNTGAIRNSAISM
+2101 NDNTGAVRNSAISM

-2163 TEVSMS
+2163 TEMSMT
-2169 GRLASSITKDNKR
+2169 GKLASSITKDNKR

-2227 MRMQSSL
+2227 MRMQSNL

>member
-59 VSFAVINRVTN
+59 VAFTVINRITN

-124 KVINDQLD
+124 KVINDQVE
-132 KLNFFSDETSYNFT
+132 KLNFFTDETSYNFT
-146 DMIDNIGK
+146 DMIDNIGN
-154 FTAAGRSLDESVNA
+154 FTASGRSLDESVNA

-206 WRSIGTAN
+206 WRSIQTAR

-246 KKFTLEQFTESL
+246 KKFTQEQFTESL

-272 SKYSSAVQDVY
+272 SKYSSAVQDIY

-309 KAFKAAQEAR
+309 KAFTAAQEAR
-319 TFTDVINATKDAVS
+319 TFIDVINSTKDAVS

-520 VTENIN
+520 FTENIN

-532 YYSISNIIEYINP
+532 YYSISNIVEYINP
-545 TGILDSVI
+545 TGILDSII
-553 DTLSGILQEL
+553 DTLSEILQEL

-671 LGNDIKNFVTD
+671 LGDDIKNFVTD
-682 MLARLKKLSP
+682 MSSRLKKLSP

-706 LILLLPKAIDKLF
+706 LILLLPKAIDNLF
-719 VNFTGKTFGENIVAF
+719 VNFTGKTFGENIIAF
-734 FDNLAKSISNLYNKI
+734 FDNLSKSISNLYNKI
-749 QNGIGGKGSNN
+749 QNGIGGKGSDN
-760 LFDPIINLANG
+760 LFDPITNLANG
-771 IKSFLKGLWSI
+771 IASFLKGIWSI

-812 KFANGVEL
+812 KFTNGVEL

-863 NVGDTI
+863 SVGDTI

-880 IADIINSIGE
+880 IADIINSVGE

-911 IPENGFIRGVVT
+911 IPIDGFIRGVVT
-923 IGVFSVI
+923 IGVFVVF

-935 ITLTVLSAK
+935 VTLTILSAK
-944 LKTLQLAQKTLVKT
+944 LKTLQIAQKTLVKT

-967 TQSYTTMSEVARV
+967 TQSYTTISEVARV
-980 LMSIGLAIVEFAI
+980 LMSIGLAIVQFAI

-998 ASLNINES
+998 ASLNITEA
-1006 WSAAGMLTLFMIAIS
+1006 WSAAGMLALFMIAVS

-1079 WNAFAAMGLT
+1079 WSAFGVMALT
-1089 IVLISAFVIE
+1089 ILLISVFVIA
-1099 LAKVSKTKKGESTA
+1099 LTKVSKTKKGEGA
-1113 NFKGV
+1113 PNIKGV

-1133 KFVKNVSGMDEGKL
+1133 TFVKNASGMDEGKL

-1185 EGLVTVTYTQYDGI
+1185 EGLATVTYTQYDGI

-1217 SILSNIGDHAKLWSS
+1217 SKLSNIGDHEKLWSS

-1253 STAQKTLEQS
+1253 STAQKTLGQS

-1277 GAFNKSTNGTDWSG
+1277 GAFNKSTTGTDWSG
-1291 VTGFIL
+1291 ITGFML

-1314 KLDPDKMKSSVL
+1314 KLDPDKMKTSVL

-1336 VAIKSMVNVSDKSKN
+1336 IAIKRMVELSDKSKN

-1359 LMIVMSIVLWSI
+1359 LMIIMSMVLWSI
-1371 AGVISVLGKMDIAT
+1371 AGVISVLGKMDITT
-1385 VWSSVGAIVLILD
+1385 VWSSVGAVVLILGA
-1398 TLAVVISII
+1398 LATVISII

-1419 NMAQLV
+1419 NIAQLV

-1435 NALST
+1435 NALSN
-1440 LKDVP
+1440 LEDIS

-1467 TIISKFG
+1467 AIISKFG
-1474 TSGKKAEANMAQLAI
+1474 TSGKKANANMAQLAI

-1502 TLKDIPWQTILAASG
+1502 TLKDIPWQTILS
-1517 GLIAVLMAI
+1517 
-1526 TGVIAIISKFGTS
+1526 
-1539 GKKAK
+1539 
-1544 SNMAQLAILTGTM
+1544 
-1557 TLFMLSL
+1557 
-1564 STLKDI
+1564 
-1570 PWQTI
+1570 
-1575 LAAAGAVSVVLY
+1575 AAGAVTVVLY

-1624 VAMQLLQIVGWSSIG
+1624 VAMQLLQTVAWSSIG

-1669 SAAVIMLGAGLL
+1669 SAAVVMLGAGLL

-1688 GFAANLGISMEE
+1688 GFSANLGISMEE
-1700 IVANSELI
+1700 IIANSELI
-1708 GTALQNI
+1708 GAALQNI

-1720 DALFSGF
+1720 DALFNGF
-1727 IELFSKLGELIPK
+1727 IELFNKLGELIPQ

-1773 SCIEALNN
+1773 SCIEALTN

-1833 LVNFLTKLTKD
+1833 LVNFLKKLTKD

-1849 WPVIK
+1849 GPVIK

-1864 PELFKQL
+1864 PELSKQL
-1871 LNLVTVVSKFVL
+1871 LRLVTVVGQFVL

-1899 LAKLMFDLLAGIIL
+1899 LAKLMLDLLAGIIL
-1913 LVVEVFK
+1913 LTVEVFK
-1920 GLTRVIFAAL
+1920 GLTRVIFSAL

-2163 TEVSMS
+2163 TEMSMT
-2169 GRLASSITKDNKR
+2169 GKLASSITKDNKR
-2182 ASKHASENKNGTI
+2182 ASKRASESNNGTI

>member
-59 VSFAVINRVTN
+59 VAFSVINRITN
-70 KIIDLGVNFVKA
+70 KIIDLGANFVKA

-110 KIAGKEIEDAGEKM
+110 KMSGKVIEDTSKKM
-124 KVINDQLD
+124 EVINDQLD

-283 EIASKEGISAT
+283 EIASKEGISAS

-532 YYSISNIIEYINP
+532 YYSISNIVEYINP

-671 LGNDIKNFVTD
+671 LGDDIKNFVTD

-706 LILLLPKAIDKLF
+706 LIMLLPKAIDKLF
-719 VNFTGKTFGENIVAF
+719 VNFTGKTFGENIIAF
-734 FDNLAKSISNLYNKI
+734 FDNLSKSISNLYNKI

-771 IKSFLKGLWSI
+771 ISSFLKGLWSI

-802 GIGSVLQDIS
+802 GIGGVLQDIS

-899 LSLSASIAVIAA
+899 LSLSASIAIIAA

-935 ITLTVLSAK
+935 VTLTVLSAK

-967 TQSYTTMSEVARV
+967 TQSYTTISEVARV

-998 ASLNINES
+998 ASLNVTES

-1066 SIAKLASVDTTKM
+1066 SIAKLASVDTMKM

-1089 IVLISAFVIE
+1089 IVLISAFVIG

-1314 KLDPDKMKSSVL
+1314 KLDPDKMKSSVI

-1336 VAIKSMVNVSDKSKN
+1336 IAIKSMVKLSDKSKN

-1359 LMIVMSIVLWSI
+1359 LMIVMSMVLWSI
-1371 AGVISVLGKMDIAT
+1371 AGVISVLGKMDITT
-1385 VWSSVGAIVLILD
+1385 VWSSVGAVVLILD

-1440 LKDVP
+1440 LKDV
-1445 WQTILAASGGLI
+1445 S
-1457 AVLMAIAGVI
+1457 
-1467 TIISKFG
+1467 
-1474 TSGKKAEANMAQLAI
+1474 
-1489 LTGTMTLF
+1489 
-1497 MLSLS
+1497 
-1502 TLKDIPWQTILAASG
+1502 WQTILAASG

-1539 GKKAK
+1539 GKKANA
-1544 SNMAQLAILTGTM
+1544 NMAQLAILTGTM

-1564 STLKDI
+1564 STLKDV

-1700 IVANSELI
+1700 IVSNSELI

-1727 IELFSKLGELIPK
+1727 IELFSKLGELIPQ

-1781 RIPKI
+1781 RMPKI

-1833 LVNFLTKLTKD
+1833 LVNFLKKLTKD

-1849 WPVIK
+1849 GPVIK
-1854 LIVDKIIEIL
+1854 LIVDKIIENL
-1864 PELFKQL
+1864 PELSKQL
-1871 LNLVTVVSKFVL
+1871 LKLVTVVGQFVL
-1883 VFIGYVIK
+1883 LFIGYVIK

-1913 LVVEVFK
+1913 LAVEVFK

-2042 INAAMASSMEELTG
+2042 INAAMTSSMEALTG

-2163 TEVSMS
+2163 TEMSMT
-2169 GRLASSITKDNKR
+2169 GKLASSITKDNKR
-2182 ASKHASENKNGTI
+2182 ASKRASESNSGTT
-2195 INNGGDTYNPTF
+2195 INNGGDTYNPIF

>member
-59 VSFAVINRVTN
+59 VAFTVINRITN
-70 KIIDLGVNFVKA
+70 KIIDLGANFVKA

-221 ETVLQTAVDIGE
+221 ETVLQTAVDSGE

-499 LAKYLFNR
+499 LAKYLFNK

-532 YYSISNIIEYINP
+532 YYSISNIVEYINP

-577 DFIDAMKSAGGNSE
+577 DFIDAMKSAGGTSE

-606 IGKLVIEVTKIIS
+606 IGKLVIDVTKIIS

-682 MLARLKKLSP
+682 MLSRLKKLSP

-706 LILLLPKAIDKLF
+706 LILLLPKAIDKMF

-771 IKSFLKGLWSI
+771 ISSFLKGLWSI

-802 GIGSVLQDIS
+802 GIGGVLQDIS

-832 ILATIT
+832 ILSTIT

-998 ASLNINES
+998 ASLNITES

-1066 SIAKLASVDTTKM
+1066 SIAKLASVDTMKM

-1118 ASIFLAISVLALSIL
+1118 ASIFLAISILALSIL

-1336 VAIKSMVNVSDKSKN
+1336 VAIKSMVKLSDKSKN

-1359 LMIVMSIVLWSI
+1359 LMIVMSMVLWSI

-1385 VWSSVGAIVLILD
+1385 VWSSVGSIVLILD

-1474 TSGKKAEANMAQLAI
+1474 TSGKKAEA
-1489 LTGTMTLF
+1489 
-1497 MLSLS
+1497 
-1502 TLKDIPWQTILAASG
+1502 
-1517 GLIAVLMAI
+1517 
-1526 TGVIAIISKFGTS
+1526 
-1539 GKKAK
+1539 
-1544 SNMAQLAILTGTM
+1544 NMAQLAILTGTM

-1781 RIPKI
+1781 RMPKI
-1786 LESVKNIAKTILQWL
+1786 LESVKNIAKTVLQWL
-1801 KDNIVWIANDTIT
+1801 KDNIVWISNDIIT

-1833 LVNFLTKLTKD
+1833 LANFLKKLTKD

-1849 WPVIK
+1849 GPVIK
-1854 LIVDKIIEIL
+1854 LIVDKIIEML

-1899 LAKLMFDLLAGIIL
+1899 LAKLMLDLLAGIIL

-2163 TEVSMS
+2163 TEMSMT
-2169 GRLASSITKDNKR
+2169 GKLASSITKDNKR
-2182 ASKHASENKNGTI
+2182 ASKRASESNSGTT

>member
-59 VSFAVINRVTN
+59 VAFTVINRITN

-476 GILVSLLKAAYFA
+476 GILVSLLKAVYFA

-532 YYSISNIIEYINP
+532 YYSINNIVEYINP

-577 DFIDAMKSAGGNSE
+577 DFIDAMKSAGGTSE

-619 KYVLPIASIII
+619 KYVLPITSIII

-671 LGNDIKNFVTD
+671 LGDDIKNFVTD

-692 VLKSIVS
+692 VLKSIVD

-771 IKSFLKGLWSI
+771 INSFLKGLWSI

-802 GIGSVLQDIS
+802 GIGGVLQDIS

-880 IADIINSIGE
+880 IADIINSVGE

-899 LSLSASIAVIAA
+899 LSLSASIAIIAA

-944 LKTLQLAQKTLVKT
+944 LKTLQIAQKTLVKT

-967 TQSYTTMSEVARV
+967 TQSYTTISEVARV

-998 ASLNINES
+998 ASLNITEA
-1006 WSAAGMLTLFMIAIS
+1006 WSAAGMLTLFMIAVS
-1021 VIAIELVKH
+1021 VIAIQLVKH

-1049 MIKLI
+1049 MIKII

-1066 SIAKLASVDTTKM
+1066 SIAKLASVDITKM
-1079 WNAFAAMGLT
+1079 WSAFGVMALT
-1089 IVLISAFVIE
+1089 IVLISGFVIA
-1099 LAKVSKTKKGESTA
+1099 LAKVSKTKKGEGA
-1113 NFKGV
+1113 PNFKGV

-1217 SILSNIGDHAKLWSS
+1217 SILSNIGDHGKLWSS

-1336 VAIKSMVNVSDKSKN
+1336 LAIKSMVKLSDKSKN

-1359 LMIVMSIVLWSI
+1359 LMIVMSMVLWSI
-1371 AGVISVLGKMDIAT
+1371 AGVISVLGKMDITT
-1385 VWSSVGAIVLILD
+1385 VWSSVGAVVLILD
-1398 TLAVVISII
+1398 TLAAVISII

-1435 NALST
+1435 NA
-1440 LKDVP
+1440 
-1445 WQTILAASGGLI
+1445 
-1457 AVLMAIAGVI
+1457 
-1467 TIISKFG
+1467 
-1474 TSGKKAEANMAQLAI
+1474 
-1489 LTGTMTLF
+1489 
-1497 MLSLS
+1497 LS

-1539 GKKAK
+1539 GKKANA
-1544 SNMAQLAILTGTM
+1544 NMAQLAILTGTM

-1708 GTALQNI
+1708 GAALQNI

-1727 IELFSKLGELIPK
+1727 IELFNKLGELIPQ

-1760 TLKLPESIMTLVD
+1760 TLKLPESIMTLID

-1781 RIPKI
+1781 RMPKI
-1786 LESVKNIAKTILQWL
+1786 LESVKNIAKTVLQWL

-1823 TSRMDEITTS
+1823 TSRMDEITNS
-1833 LVNFLTKLTKD
+1833 LVNFLTKLTIS

-1849 WPVIK
+1849 GPVIK
-1854 LIVDKIIEIL
+1854 LIVDKIIEML
-1864 PELFKQL
+1864 PELSKQL
-1871 LNLVTVVSKFVL
+1871 LRLVTVVSKFVL

-1973 MVRDIPILKVLSGPL
+1973 MVRDIPILKVLSDPL

-2022 GVVTNI
+2022 GVITNI
-2028 TSRVGEDVTQGISD
+2028 TSRVGDDVTQGISD
-2042 INAAMASSMEELTG
+2042 INAAMTSSMEALTG

-2101 NDNTGAIRNSAISM
+2101 NDNTGAVRNSAISM

-2163 TEVSMS
+2163 TEMSMT
-2169 GRLASSITKDNKR
+2169 GKLASSITKDNKR

>member
-59 VSFAVINRVTN
+59 VAFAVINRVTN

-110 KIAGKEIEDAGEKM
+110 KMAGKEIEDAGEKM
-124 KVINDQLD
+124 KVINDQVE
-132 KLNFFSDETSYNFT
+132 KLNFFTDETSYNFT
-146 DMIDNIGK
+146 DMIDNIGN
-154 FTAAGRSLDESVNA
+154 FTASGRSLDESVNA

-206 WRSIGTAN
+206 WRSIQTAR

-272 SKYSSAVQDVY
+272 SKYSSAVQDIY
-283 EIASKEGISAT
+283 EIATKEGISAT

-309 KAFKAAQEAR
+309 KAFTAAQEAR
-319 TFTDVINATKDAVS
+319 TFTDVINSTKDAVS

-526 RVASKL
+526 RIASKL
-532 YYSISNIIEYINP
+532 YYSISNIVEYINP

-563 SKFDIINAIADWVK
+563 SKFDIINAIANWVK
-577 DFIDAMKSAGGNSE
+577 DFIDAMKSAGGTSE
-591 SVQNILGG
+591 SVQNILRG

-671 LGNDIKNFVTD
+671 LGDDIKNFATD

-734 FDNLAKSISNLYNKI
+734 FDNLSKSISNLYNKI
-749 QNGIGGKGSNN
+749 QNGIGGKGSDN

-771 IKSFLKGLWSI
+771 ISNLLKGLWSI

-802 GIGSVLQDIS
+802 GIGGVLQDIS

-863 NVGDTI
+863 SVGDTI

-880 IADIINSIGE
+880 IADIINSVGE

-899 LSLSASIAVIAA
+899 LSFSASIAIIAA
-911 IPENGFIRGVVT
+911 IPKNGFTRGIIT
-923 IGVFSVI
+923 IGVFVVF

-944 LKTLQLAQKTLVKT
+944 LKTLQIAQKTLVKT

-980 LMSIGLAIVEFAI
+980 LMSIGLALVEFAI

-998 ASLNINES
+998 ASLNITES

-1066 SIAKLASVDTTKM
+1066 SIAKLASVDTMKM
-1079 WNAFAAMGLT
+1079 WNAFAAMGLI

-1099 LAKVSKTKKGESTA
+1099 LAKVSKTKKGEGAA

-1133 KFVKNVSGMDEGKL
+1133 TFVKNVSGMDEGKL

-1155 AILTILAVFVGLIEL
+1155 AILTILAAFVGLIEL

-1253 STAQKTLEQS
+1253 SIAQKTLEQS

-1291 VTGFIL
+1291 ITGFIL

-1314 KLDPDKMKSSVL
+1314 KLDPDKMKSSVI

-1336 VAIKSMVNVSDKSKN
+1336 IAIKSMVKISDKSKN

-1359 LMIVMSIVLWSI
+1359 LMIVMSMVLWSI
-1371 AGVISVLGKMDIAT
+1371 AGVIATLSKMDIAT
-1385 VWSSVGAIVLILD
+1385 VWSSVGSIVLILGA
-1398 TLAVVISII
+1398 LATVISII

-1440 LKDVP
+1440 LKDVS

-1457 AVLMAIAGVI
+1457 AVLMTLAGVI
-1467 TIISKFG
+1467 AIISKFG
-1474 TSGKKAEANMAQLAI
+1474 TSGKKANANMAQLAI

-1502 TLKDIPWQTILAASG
+1502 TLKDIPWQTILS
-1517 GLIAVLMAI
+1517 
-1526 TGVIAIISKFGTS
+1526 
-1539 GKKAK
+1539 
-1544 SNMAQLAILTGTM
+1544 
-1557 TLFMLSL
+1557 
-1564 STLKDI
+1564 
-1570 PWQTI
+1570 
-1575 LAAAGAVSVVLY
+1575 AAGAVSVVLY

-1614 VLSASLIPFA
+1614 VLSASLIPLA
-1624 VAMQLLQIVGWSSIG
+1624 VAMQLLQTIGWSSIG
-1639 KGAII
+1639 KGAVI

-1669 SAAVIMLGAGLL
+1669 SAAVIMLGSGLL
-1681 MASMALT
+1681 MASIALT

-1708 GTALQNI
+1708 GSALQNI

-1727 IELFSKLGELIPK
+1727 IELFNKLGELIPQ

-1760 TLKLPESIMTLVD
+1760 TLKLPESIMTLID

-1781 RIPKI
+1781 RMPKI

-1814 VLLKIIDTI
+1814 VLLKIVDTI

-1833 LVNFLTKLTKD
+1833 LVNFLKKLTKD

-1849 WPVIK
+1849 GPVIK

-1864 PELFKQL
+1864 PELSKQL
-1871 LNLVTVVSKFVL
+1871 LRLVDVVSKFVL

-1899 LAKLMFDLLAGIIL
+1899 LAKLMLDLLAGIIL
-1913 LVVEVFK
+1913 LAVEVFK

-1949 KDIPTFVKSIGGK
+1949 KDIPTFVRSIGGK

-1973 MVRDIPILKVLSGPL
+1973 MVKDIPILKVLSGPL

-2042 INAAMASSMEELTG
+2042 INAAMTSSMEALTG

-2163 TEVSMS
+2163 TEMSMT
-2169 GRLASSITKDNKR
+2169 GKLASSITKDNKR
-2182 ASKHASENKNGTI
+2182 ASKRASESNSGTT